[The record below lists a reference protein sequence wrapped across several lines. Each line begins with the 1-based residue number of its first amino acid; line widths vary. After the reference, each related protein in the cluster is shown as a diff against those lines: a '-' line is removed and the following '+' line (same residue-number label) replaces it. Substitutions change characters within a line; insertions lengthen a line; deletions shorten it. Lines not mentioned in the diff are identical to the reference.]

1 MLQGKFVHLHVH
13 SEFSL
18 LDGANR
24 IKDLPVRAK
33 ELGMNAMAITD
44 HGAMFG
50 AIDFYKACKANDIKP
65 IIGCEVYVAPRN
77 RKDKD
82 PNLDARY
89 SHLILLAKDN
99 QGYKNLATLVSL
111 GYTEG
116 FYYKPRIDHE
126 IIEKYHEGI
135 ICLSACLAGE
145 VNQAILA
152 NDMEKAKEVAL
163 WYKSIFGE
171 DYYLEIQN
179 NGIKEQVLAN
189 QKLIQLARELD
200 IPLVA
205 TNDAHYLKREDAYNH
220 EVLLC
225 IQTGKRMTDE
235 DRMKFDTDE
244 LYVKSPEEM
253 SDYFKNV
260 PDAIENTVKIAEKC
274 NVEFEFGHTI
284 LPNYDVPQEFATHY
298 DYLEKL
304 TYDGLKNRYGEN
316 PSKEILERT
325 EYELSVIKKM
335 GYVDYFL
342 IVWDYIHYAKTHNIP
357 VGPGRG
363 SGAGS
368 IVAYSI
374 EITDIDPIQ
383 YNLIFERFLNPER
396 ISMPDFDVDFCYE
409 KRDKVIEYVEQK
421 YGKDHVSQIITFG
434 TMSARMVIRDVARV
448 LDMPYAEADKLAK
461 MIPNEIHIT
470 IKKAMEQNKELKELY
485 DTDEEIKKMLNIAM
499 ALEGMPRQASTHAC
513 GIVITKEPVVSYVP
527 LYVRDGAISTQYIM
541 TTLEE
546 LGLLKMDFLALEKL
560 NIISKV
566 SKKIKNFNIN
576 NIPLDDKK
584 TLKIFYDADT
594 DDIFQFE
601 SSYAKSV
608 LDKLK
613 ITSFNEL
620 TVSLALVRP
629 GANKQIDEYLKN
641 KKEGINLTGDLADI
655 LGATYGTIIYQE
667 QVMKIFEKVGG
678 YSLFEADD
686 IRVAISKKKE
696 DIINAQ
702 HDKFVSG
709 GIKNGYSK
717 EFVEKLFNKIKEFG
731 GYGFN
736 KSHSVAYA
744 LVSYQMAY
752 LKANYPKEFM
762 FYLLEN
768 NKDISKCEKILSSL
782 KNSGYK
788 LLKPN
793 INYSIDKY
801 AEKNGYILLPL
812 NIIRGLNDDII
823 SKIIRVRENGFND
836 IFDFFV
842 KTNSFLNNE
851 TYLILIKSGALDIF
865 KINKQTMIKNIDVI
879 LNYASIYSDGLGK
892 PILIKY
898 PEYDEATLREFE
910 VLSYGMYITN
920 HPCSKYKDVIK
931 VENIKNYLF
940 KNINMVLLIKNIRTI
955 KDKKGGEMA
964 FLECEDETG
973 KVNLTMFS
981 SLYAKNNDLKVNE
994 LIRVNV
1000 KVSKRFDKLNVLVN
1014 NIKRK

>member
-1 MLQGKFVHLHVH
+1 MKEKKLIPLKITT
-13 SEFSL
+13 EYSL
-18 LDGANR
+18 LKSL
-24 IKDLPVRAK
+24 IKLPDLISFLNENNIK
-33 ELGMNAMAITD
+33 ECAICD
-44 HGAMFG
+44 ENLNGFM
-50 AIDFYKACKANDIKP
+50 DFYLKCKENNIKP
-65 IIGCEVYVAPRN
+65 IIGLDTVYESMHIYVYAKNYLGYQELLKIDYLKDNMNLSYLENPNLLVIIPFKSIDIYEKLKYKDNVYIGFCNDIEKNNALLISDKIVYVDNVRCLYK
-77 RKDKD
+77 KDIPYLKYLKML
-82 PNLDARY
+82 N
-89 SHLILLAKDN
+89 DN
-99 QGYKNLATLVSL
+99 FVYNDNA
-111 GYTEG
+111 
-116 FYYKPRIDHE
+116 YYKT
-126 IIEKYHEGI
+126 
-135 ICLSACLAGE
+135 S
-145 VNQAILA
+145 
-152 NDMEKAKEVAL
+152 
-163 WYKSIFGE
+163 SFE
-171 DYYLEIQN
+171 DIQTTYEFSKQINLEIPFDKKYIPKFN
-179 NGIKEQVLAN
+179 NSDNNYEYLKKLCILGLNKRFNGKVSNKYKERILY
-189 QKLIQLARELD
+189 ELD
-200 IPLVA
+200 
-205 TNDAHYLKREDAYNH
+205 
-220 EVLLC
+220 
-225 IQTGKRMTDE
+225 
-235 DRMKFDTDE
+235 
-244 LYVKSPEEM
+244 
-253 SDYFKNV
+253 
-260 PDAIENTVKIAEKC
+260 
-274 NVEFEFGHTI
+274 
-284 LPNYDVPQEFATHY
+284 
-298 DYLEKL
+298 
-304 TYDGLKNRYGEN
+304 
-316 PSKEILERT
+316 
-325 EYELSVIKKM
+325 VINKM
-335 GYVDYFL
+335 GFVDYFL
-342 IVWDYIHYAKTHNIP
+342 IVYDYVLYAKKNDIF

-363 SGAGS
+363 SAAGS
-368 IVAYSI
+368 LVSYSLG
-374 EITDIDPIQ
+374 ITNIDPIK
-383 YNLIFERFLNPER
+383 YDLLFERFLNINR
-396 ISMPDFDVDFCYE
+396 KKMPDIDIDFE
-409 KRDKVIEYVEQK
+409 SDKRINMIEYVKNK
-421 YGKDHVSQIITFG
+421 YGFDKVAVGLTFNNYK
-434 TMSARMVIRDVARV
+434 AKLILRD
-448 LDMPYAEADKLAK
+448 LAK
-461 MIPNEIHIT
+461 LLKVDSNVFDKFIKNINSSLSLKENYQNEKV
-470 IKKAMEQNKELKELY
+470 KKYIEMYSELKNLY
-485 DTDEEIKKMLNIAM
+485 DISYH
-499 ALEGMPRQASTHAC
+499 LEGLKKNTSTHAAGVIISSEKLGKIIPISNEDGTLKT
-513 GIVITKEPVVSYVP
+513 GIEMPY
-527 LYVRDGAISTQYIM
+527 
-541 TTLEE
+541 LEKM
-546 LGLLKMDFLALEKL
+546 GLLKMDFLALEKL

-641 KKEGINLTGDLADI
+641 KKEGINLAGDLTDI
-655 LGATYGTIIYQE
+655 LGSTYGTIIYQE

-842 KTNSFLNNE
+842 KTNSFLNKE

-879 LNYASIYSDGLGK
+879 LNYASIYSEGLGK
-892 PILIKY
+892 PILTKY
-898 PEYDEATLREFE
+898 PEYDDTTLREFE
-910 VLSYGMYITN
+910 ILSYGMYITN

-940 KNINMVLLIKNIRTI
+940 KNINMVLLIKSIRTI

-994 LIRVNV
+994 LIIVNV

>member
-1 MLQGKFVHLHVH
+1 MKEKKLIPLKITT
-13 SEFSL
+13 EYSL
-18 LDGANR
+18 LKSL
-24 IKDLPVRAK
+24 IKLPDLISFLLENNIK
-33 ELGMNAMAITD
+33 ECAICD
-44 HGAMFG
+44 ENLNGFM
-50 AIDFYKACKANDIKP
+50 DFYLKCKENNIKP
-65 IIGCEVYVAPRN
+65 IIGLDTVYESMHIYVYAKNYLGYQELLKIDYLKDNMNLSYLENSNLLVIIPFKSIDIYEKLKYKDNVYIGFCNDIEKNNALLISDKIVYVDNVRCLFK
-77 RKDKD
+77 KDISYLKYLKML
-82 PNLDARY
+82 N
-89 SHLILLAKDN
+89 DN
-99 QGYKNLATLVSL
+99 FVYNDNA
-111 GYTEG
+111 
-116 FYYKPRIDHE
+116 YYKT
-126 IIEKYHEGI
+126 
-135 ICLSACLAGE
+135 S
-145 VNQAILA
+145 
-152 NDMEKAKEVAL
+152 
-163 WYKSIFGE
+163 SFE
-171 DYYLEIQN
+171 DIQTTYEFSKQINLEIPFDKKYIPKYN
-179 NGIKEQVLAN
+179 NSDNNYEYLKKLCILGLNKRFNGKVSNKYKERILY
-189 QKLIQLARELD
+189 ELD
-200 IPLVA
+200 
-205 TNDAHYLKREDAYNH
+205 
-220 EVLLC
+220 
-225 IQTGKRMTDE
+225 
-235 DRMKFDTDE
+235 
-244 LYVKSPEEM
+244 
-253 SDYFKNV
+253 
-260 PDAIENTVKIAEKC
+260 
-274 NVEFEFGHTI
+274 
-284 LPNYDVPQEFATHY
+284 
-298 DYLEKL
+298 
-304 TYDGLKNRYGEN
+304 
-316 PSKEILERT
+316 
-325 EYELSVIKKM
+325 VINKM
-335 GYVDYFL
+335 GFVDYFL
-342 IVWDYIHYAKTHNIP
+342 IVYDYVLYAKKNDIF

-363 SGAGS
+363 SAAGS
-368 IVAYSI
+368 LVSYSLG
-374 EITDIDPIQ
+374 ITNIDPIK
-383 YNLIFERFLNPER
+383 YDLLFERFLNINR
-396 ISMPDFDVDFCYE
+396 KKMPDIDIDFE
-409 KRDKVIEYVEQK
+409 SDKRINMIEYVKNK
-421 YGKDHVSQIITFG
+421 YGFDKVAVGLTFNNYK
-434 TMSARMVIRDVARV
+434 AKLILRD
-448 LDMPYAEADKLAK
+448 LAK
-461 MIPNEIHIT
+461 ILKVDSNVFDKFIKNINSSLSLKENYQNEKV
-470 IKKAMEQNKELKELY
+470 KKYIEMYSELKNLY
-485 DTDEEIKKMLNIAM
+485 DISYH
-499 ALEGMPRQASTHAC
+499 LEGLKKNTSTHAAGVIISSEKLGKIIPISNEDGTLKT
-513 GIVITKEPVVSYVP
+513 GIEMPY
-527 LYVRDGAISTQYIM
+527 
-541 TTLEE
+541 LEKM
-546 LGLLKMDFLALEKL
+546 GLLKMDFLALEKL

-655 LGATYGTIIYQE
+655 LGSTYGTIIYQE

-812 NIIRGLNDDII
+812 NIIRGLIDDII

-842 KTNSFLNNE
+842 KTNSFLNKE

-898 PEYDEATLREFE
+898 PEYDDTTLREFE
-910 VLSYGMYITN
+910 ILSYGMYITN

-940 KNINMVLLIKNIRTI
+940 KNINMVLLIKSIRTI

-981 SLYAKNNDLKVNE
+981 SLYAKNNDLKANE
-994 LIRVNV
+994 LIIVNV

>member
-1 MLQGKFVHLHVH
+1 MKEKKLIPLKITT
-13 SEFSL
+13 EYSL
-18 LDGANR
+18 LKSL
-24 IKDLPVRAK
+24 IKLPDLISFLNENNIK
-33 ELGMNAMAITD
+33 ECAICD
-44 HGAMFG
+44 ENLNGFM
-50 AIDFYKACKANDIKP
+50 DFYLKCKENNIKP
-65 IIGCEVYVAPRN
+65 IIGLDTVYESMHIYVYAKNYLGYQELLKIDYLKDNMNLSYLENSNLLVIIPFKSIDIYEKLKYKDNVYIGFCNDIEKNNALLISDKIVYVDNVRCLFK
-77 RKDKD
+77 KDISYLKYLKML
-82 PNLDARY
+82 N
-89 SHLILLAKDN
+89 DN
-99 QGYKNLATLVSL
+99 FVYNDNA
-111 GYTEG
+111 
-116 FYYKPRIDHE
+116 YYKT
-126 IIEKYHEGI
+126 
-135 ICLSACLAGE
+135 S
-145 VNQAILA
+145 
-152 NDMEKAKEVAL
+152 
-163 WYKSIFGE
+163 SFE
-171 DYYLEIQN
+171 DIQTTYEFSKQINLEIPFDKKYIPKYN
-179 NGIKEQVLAN
+179 NSDNNYEYLKKLCILGLNKRFNGKVSNKYKERILY
-189 QKLIQLARELD
+189 ELD
-200 IPLVA
+200 
-205 TNDAHYLKREDAYNH
+205 
-220 EVLLC
+220 
-225 IQTGKRMTDE
+225 
-235 DRMKFDTDE
+235 
-244 LYVKSPEEM
+244 
-253 SDYFKNV
+253 
-260 PDAIENTVKIAEKC
+260 
-274 NVEFEFGHTI
+274 
-284 LPNYDVPQEFATHY
+284 
-298 DYLEKL
+298 
-304 TYDGLKNRYGEN
+304 
-316 PSKEILERT
+316 
-325 EYELSVIKKM
+325 VINKM
-335 GYVDYFL
+335 GFVDYFL
-342 IVWDYIHYAKTHNIP
+342 IVYDYVLYAKKNDIF

-363 SGAGS
+363 SAAGS
-368 IVAYSI
+368 LVSYSLG
-374 EITDIDPIQ
+374 ITNIDPIK
-383 YNLIFERFLNPER
+383 YDLLFERFLNINR
-396 ISMPDFDVDFCYE
+396 KKMPDIDIDFE
-409 KRDKVIEYVEQK
+409 SDKRINMIEYVKNK
-421 YGKDHVSQIITFG
+421 YGFDKVAVGLTFNNYK
-434 TMSARMVIRDVARV
+434 AKLILRD
-448 LDMPYAEADKLAK
+448 LAK
-461 MIPNEIHIT
+461 LLKVDSNVFDKFIKNINSSLSLKENYQNEKV
-470 IKKAMEQNKELKELY
+470 KKYIEMYSELKNLY
-485 DTDEEIKKMLNIAM
+485 DISYH
-499 ALEGMPRQASTHAC
+499 LEGLKKNTSTHAAGVIISSEKLGKIIPISNEDGTLKT
-513 GIVITKEPVVSYVP
+513 GIEMPY
-527 LYVRDGAISTQYIM
+527 
-541 TTLEE
+541 LEKM
-546 LGLLKMDFLALEKL
+546 GLLKMDFLALEKL

-641 KKEGINLTGDLADI
+641 KKEGINLTGDLTHI
-655 LGATYGTIIYQE
+655 LGSTYGTIIYQE

-842 KTNSFLNNE
+842 KTNSFLNKE

-879 LNYASIYSDGLGK
+879 LNYASIYSEGLGK

-910 VLSYGMYITN
+910 ILSYGMYITN

-940 KNINMVLLIKNIRTI
+940 KNINMVLLIKSIRTI

-994 LIRVNV
+994 LIIVNV

>member
-1 MLQGKFVHLHVH
+1 MEEKKLIPLKITT
-13 SEFSL
+13 EYSL
-18 LDGANR
+18 LKSL
-24 IKDLPVRAK
+24 IKLPDLISFLLENNIK
-33 ELGMNAMAITD
+33 ECAICD
-44 HGAMFG
+44 ENLNGFM
-50 AIDFYKACKANDIKP
+50 DFYLKCKENNIKP
-65 IIGCEVYVAPRN
+65 IIGLDTVYESMHIYVYAKNYLGYQELLKIDYLKDNMNLSYLENSNLLVIIPFKSIDIYEKLKYKDNVYIGFCNDIEKNNALLISDKIVYVDNVRCLYKKDISYLKYLKMLNDNFVYNDNAYYKTSSFEDIQTTYEFSKQINLEIPFDKKYIPKFNNSDNNYEYLKKLCILGLNKRFN
-77 RKDKD
+77 RKVSNKYKE
-82 PNLDARY
+82 R
-89 SHLILLAKDN
+89 IL
-99 QGYKNLATLVSL
+99 Y
-111 GYTEG
+111 
-116 FYYKPRIDHE
+116 
-126 IIEKYHEGI
+126 
-135 ICLSACLAGE
+135 
-145 VNQAILA
+145 
-152 NDMEKAKEVAL
+152 
-163 WYKSIFGE
+163 
-171 DYYLEIQN
+171 
-179 NGIKEQVLAN
+179 
-189 QKLIQLARELD
+189 ELD
-200 IPLVA
+200 
-205 TNDAHYLKREDAYNH
+205 
-220 EVLLC
+220 
-225 IQTGKRMTDE
+225 
-235 DRMKFDTDE
+235 
-244 LYVKSPEEM
+244 
-253 SDYFKNV
+253 
-260 PDAIENTVKIAEKC
+260 
-274 NVEFEFGHTI
+274 
-284 LPNYDVPQEFATHY
+284 
-298 DYLEKL
+298 
-304 TYDGLKNRYGEN
+304 
-316 PSKEILERT
+316 
-325 EYELSVIKKM
+325 VINKM
-335 GYVDYFL
+335 GFVDYFL
-342 IVWDYIHYAKTHNIP
+342 IVYDYVLYAKKNDIF

-363 SGAGS
+363 SAAGS
-368 IVAYSI
+368 LVSYSLG
-374 EITDIDPIQ
+374 ITNIDPIK
-383 YNLIFERFLNPER
+383 YDLLFERFLNINR
-396 ISMPDFDVDFCYE
+396 KKMPDIDIDFE
-409 KRDKVIEYVEQK
+409 SDKRINMIEYVKNK
-421 YGKDHVSQIITFG
+421 YGFDKVAVGLTFNNYK
-434 TMSARMVIRDVARV
+434 AKLILRD
-448 LDMPYAEADKLAK
+448 LAK
-461 MIPNEIHIT
+461 ILKVDSNVFDKFIKNINSSLSLKENYQNEKV
-470 IKKAMEQNKELKELY
+470 KKYIEMYSELKNLY
-485 DTDEEIKKMLNIAM
+485 DISYH
-499 ALEGMPRQASTHAC
+499 LEGLKKNTSTHAAGVIISSEKLGKIIPISNEDGTLKT
-513 GIVITKEPVVSYVP
+513 GIEMPY
-527 LYVRDGAISTQYIM
+527 
-541 TTLEE
+541 LEKM
-546 LGLLKMDFLALEKL
+546 GLLKMDFLALEKL

-641 KKEGINLTGDLADI
+641 KKEGINLTGDLVEI

-702 HDKFVSG
+702 HDKFVFG

-717 EFVEKLFNKIKEFG
+717 EFIEKLFNKIKEFG

-892 PILIKY
+892 PILTKY
-898 PEYDEATLREFE
+898 PEYDDTTLREFE
-910 VLSYGMYITN
+910 ILSYGMYITN

-940 KNINMVLLIKNIRTI
+940 KNINMVLLIKSIRTI

>member
-1 MLQGKFVHLHVH
+1 MKEKKLIPLKITT
-13 SEFSL
+13 EYSL
-18 LDGANR
+18 LKSL
-24 IKDLPVRAK
+24 IKLPDLISFLNENNIK
-33 ELGMNAMAITD
+33 ECAICD
-44 HGAMFG
+44 ENLNGFM
-50 AIDFYKACKANDIKP
+50 DFYLKCKENNIKP
-65 IIGCEVYVAPRN
+65 IIGLDTVYESMHIYVYAKNYLGYQELLKIDYLKNNMNLSYLENSNLLVIIPFKSIDIYEKLKYKDNVYIGFCNDIEKNNALLISDKIVYVDNVRCLYK
-77 RKDKD
+77 KDITYLKYLKML
-82 PNLDARY
+82 N
-89 SHLILLAKDN
+89 DN
-99 QGYKNLATLVSL
+99 FVYNDNAYYKNSTLENIKTTYEFS
-111 GYTEG
+111 
-116 FYYKPRIDHE
+116 KQI
-126 IIEKYHEGI
+126 
-135 ICLSACLAGE
+135 
-145 VNQAILA
+145 N
-152 NDMEKAKEVAL
+152 
-163 WYKSIFGE
+163 
-171 DYYLEIQN
+171 LEIPFDKKYIPKFN
-179 NGIKEQVLAN
+179 NSDNNYEYLKKLCILGLNKRFNGKVSNKYKERILY
-189 QKLIQLARELD
+189 ELD
-200 IPLVA
+200 
-205 TNDAHYLKREDAYNH
+205 
-220 EVLLC
+220 
-225 IQTGKRMTDE
+225 
-235 DRMKFDTDE
+235 
-244 LYVKSPEEM
+244 
-253 SDYFKNV
+253 
-260 PDAIENTVKIAEKC
+260 
-274 NVEFEFGHTI
+274 
-284 LPNYDVPQEFATHY
+284 
-298 DYLEKL
+298 
-304 TYDGLKNRYGEN
+304 
-316 PSKEILERT
+316 
-325 EYELSVIKKM
+325 VINKM
-335 GYVDYFL
+335 GFVDYFL
-342 IVWDYIHYAKTHNIP
+342 IVYDYVLYAKKNAIF

-363 SGAGS
+363 SAAGS
-368 IVAYSI
+368 LVSYSLG
-374 EITDIDPIQ
+374 ITDIDPIK
-383 YNLIFERFLNPER
+383 YDLLFERFLNINR
-396 ISMPDFDVDFCYE
+396 KKMPDIDIDFE
-409 KRDKVIEYVEQK
+409 SDKRINMIEYVKNK
-421 YGKDHVSQIITFG
+421 YGFDKVAVGLTFNNYK
-434 TMSARMVIRDVARV
+434 AKLILRD
-448 LDMPYAEADKLAK
+448 LAK
-461 MIPNEIHIT
+461 LLKVDSNVFDKFIKNINSSLSLKENYQNEKV
-470 IKKAMEQNKELKELY
+470 KKYIEMYSELKNLY
-485 DTDEEIKKMLNIAM
+485 DISYH
-499 ALEGMPRQASTHAC
+499 LEGLKKNTSTHAAGVIISSEKLGKIIPISNEDGTLKT
-513 GIVITKEPVVSYVP
+513 GIEMPY
-527 LYVRDGAISTQYIM
+527 
-541 TTLEE
+541 LEKM
-546 LGLLKMDFLALEKL
+546 GLLKMDFLALEKL

-641 KKEGINLTGDLADI
+641 KKEGINLAGDLTDI
-655 LGATYGTIIYQE
+655 LGSTYGTIIYQE

-823 SKIIRVRENGFND
+823 SKIIRVRENGFDD

-892 PILIKY
+892 PILTKY
-898 PEYDEATLREFE
+898 PEYDDTTLREFE
-910 VLSYGMYITN
+910 ILSYGMYITN

-931 VENIKNYLF
+931 VEDIKNYLF
-940 KNINMVLLIKNIRTI
+940 KNVNMVLLIKNIRTI

-964 FLECEDETG
+964 FLEGEDETG

-981 SLYAKNNDLKVNE
+981 SLYAKNNDLKANE
-994 LIRVNV
+994 LIIVNV

>member
-1 MLQGKFVHLHVH
+1 MKEKKLIPLKITT
-13 SEFSL
+13 EYSL
-18 LDGANR
+18 LKSL
-24 IKDLPVRAK
+24 IKLPDLISFLNENNIK
-33 ELGMNAMAITD
+33 ECAICD
-44 HGAMFG
+44 ENLNGFM
-50 AIDFYKACKANDIKP
+50 DFYLKCKENNIKP
-65 IIGCEVYVAPRN
+65 IIGLDTVYESMHIYVYAKNYLGYQELLKIDYLKDNMNLSYLENSNLLVIIPFKSIDIYEKLKYKDNVYIGFCNDIEKNNALLICDKIVYVDNVRCLYK
-77 RKDKD
+77 KDIPYLKYLKML
-82 PNLDARY
+82 N
-89 SHLILLAKDN
+89 DN
-99 QGYKNLATLVSL
+99 FVYNDNA
-111 GYTEG
+111 
-116 FYYKPRIDHE
+116 YYKT
-126 IIEKYHEGI
+126 
-135 ICLSACLAGE
+135 S
-145 VNQAILA
+145 
-152 NDMEKAKEVAL
+152 
-163 WYKSIFGE
+163 SFE
-171 DYYLEIQN
+171 DIQTTNEFSKQINLEIPFDKKYIPKYN
-179 NGIKEQVLAN
+179 NSDNNYEYLKKLCILGLNKRFNGKVSNKYKERILY
-189 QKLIQLARELD
+189 ELD
-200 IPLVA
+200 
-205 TNDAHYLKREDAYNH
+205 
-220 EVLLC
+220 
-225 IQTGKRMTDE
+225 
-235 DRMKFDTDE
+235 
-244 LYVKSPEEM
+244 
-253 SDYFKNV
+253 
-260 PDAIENTVKIAEKC
+260 
-274 NVEFEFGHTI
+274 
-284 LPNYDVPQEFATHY
+284 
-298 DYLEKL
+298 
-304 TYDGLKNRYGEN
+304 
-316 PSKEILERT
+316 
-325 EYELSVIKKM
+325 VINKM
-335 GYVDYFL
+335 GFVDYFL
-342 IVWDYIHYAKTHNIP
+342 IVYDYVLYAKKNDIF

-363 SGAGS
+363 SAAGS
-368 IVAYSI
+368 LVSYSLG
-374 EITDIDPIQ
+374 ITNIDPIK
-383 YNLIFERFLNPER
+383 YDLLFERFLNINR
-396 ISMPDFDVDFCYE
+396 KKMPDIDIDFE
-409 KRDKVIEYVEQK
+409 SDKRINMIEYVKNK
-421 YGKDHVSQIITFG
+421 YGFDKVAVGLTFNNYK
-434 TMSARMVIRDVARV
+434 AKLILRD
-448 LDMPYAEADKLAK
+448 LAK
-461 MIPNEIHIT
+461 ILKVDSNVFDKFIKNINSSLSLKENYQNEKVKKYIEMYSELKNLYDISYHLEG
-470 IKKAMEQNKELKELY
+470 IKKN
-485 DTDEEIKKMLNIAM
+485 T
-499 ALEGMPRQASTHAC
+499 STHAAGVIISSEKLGKIIPISNEDGTLKT
-513 GIVITKEPVVSYVP
+513 GIEMPY
-527 LYVRDGAISTQYIM
+527 
-541 TTLEE
+541 LEKM
-546 LGLLKMDFLALEKL
+546 GLLKMDFLALEKL

-620 TVSLALVRP
+620 IVSLALVRP

-842 KTNSFLNNE
+842 KTNSFLNKE

-879 LNYASIYSDGLGK
+879 LNYASIYSEGLGK
-892 PILIKY
+892 PILTKY
-898 PEYDEATLREFE
+898 PEYDDTTLREFE
-910 VLSYGMYITN
+910 ILSYGMYITN

-940 KNINMVLLIKNIRTI
+940 KNINMVLLIKSIRTI

-994 LIRVNV
+994 LIIVNV

>member
-1 MLQGKFVHLHVH
+1 MKEKKLIPLKITT
-13 SEFSL
+13 EYSL
-18 LDGANR
+18 LKSL
-24 IKDLPVRAK
+24 IKLPDLISFLLENNIK
-33 ELGMNAMAITD
+33 ECAICD
-44 HGAMFG
+44 ENLNGFM
-50 AIDFYKACKANDIKP
+50 DFYLKCKENNIKP
-65 IIGCEVYVAPRN
+65 IIGLDTVYESMHIYVYAKNYLGYQELLKIDYLKDNMNLSYLENSNLLVIIPFKSIDIYEKLKYKDNIYIGFCNDIEKNNALLISDKIVYVDNVRCLFK
-77 RKDKD
+77 KDISYLKYLKML
-82 PNLDARY
+82 N
-89 SHLILLAKDN
+89 DN
-99 QGYKNLATLVSL
+99 FVYNDNA
-111 GYTEG
+111 
-116 FYYKPRIDHE
+116 YYKT
-126 IIEKYHEGI
+126 
-135 ICLSACLAGE
+135 S
-145 VNQAILA
+145 
-152 NDMEKAKEVAL
+152 
-163 WYKSIFGE
+163 SFE
-171 DYYLEIQN
+171 DIQTTYEFSKQINLEIPFDKKYIPKYN
-179 NGIKEQVLAN
+179 NSGNNYEYLKKLCILGLNKRFNGKVSNKYKERILY
-189 QKLIQLARELD
+189 ELD
-200 IPLVA
+200 
-205 TNDAHYLKREDAYNH
+205 
-220 EVLLC
+220 
-225 IQTGKRMTDE
+225 
-235 DRMKFDTDE
+235 
-244 LYVKSPEEM
+244 
-253 SDYFKNV
+253 
-260 PDAIENTVKIAEKC
+260 
-274 NVEFEFGHTI
+274 
-284 LPNYDVPQEFATHY
+284 
-298 DYLEKL
+298 
-304 TYDGLKNRYGEN
+304 
-316 PSKEILERT
+316 
-325 EYELSVIKKM
+325 VINKM
-335 GYVDYFL
+335 GFVDYFL
-342 IVWDYIHYAKTHNIP
+342 IVYDYVLYAKKNDIF

-363 SGAGS
+363 SAAGS
-368 IVAYSI
+368 LVSYSLG
-374 EITDIDPIQ
+374 ITNIDPIK
-383 YNLIFERFLNPER
+383 YDLLFERFLNINR
-396 ISMPDFDVDFCYE
+396 KKMPDIDIDFE
-409 KRDKVIEYVEQK
+409 SDKRINMIEYVKNK
-421 YGKDHVSQIITFG
+421 YGFDKVAVGLTFNNYK
-434 TMSARMVIRDVARV
+434 AKLILRD
-448 LDMPYAEADKLAK
+448 LAK
-461 MIPNEIHIT
+461 ILKVDSNVFDKFIKNINSSLSLKENYQNEKV
-470 IKKAMEQNKELKELY
+470 KKYIEMYSELKNLY
-485 DTDEEIKKMLNIAM
+485 DISYH
-499 ALEGMPRQASTHAC
+499 LEGLKKNASTHAAGVIISSEKLGKIIPISNEDGTLKT
-513 GIVITKEPVVSYVP
+513 GIEMPY
-527 LYVRDGAISTQYIM
+527 
-541 TTLEE
+541 LEKM
-546 LGLLKMDFLALEKL
+546 GLLKMDFLALEKL

-620 TVSLALVRP
+620 IVSLALVRP

-655 LGATYGTIIYQE
+655 LGSTYGTIIYQE

-709 GIKNGYSK
+709 GIKNGYTK
-717 EFVEKLFNKIKEFG
+717 EFLEKLFNKIKEFG

-793 INYSIDKY
+793 IHYSIDKY

-842 KTNSFLNNE
+842 KTNSFLNKE

-910 VLSYGMYITN
+910 ILSYGMYITN

-940 KNINMVLLIKNIRTI
+940 KNINMVLLIKSIRTI

-981 SLYAKNNDLKVNE
+981 SLYAKNNDLKANE
-994 LIRVNV
+994 LIIVNV

>member
-1 MLQGKFVHLHVH
+1 MKEKKLIPLKITT
-13 SEFSL
+13 EYSL
-18 LDGANR
+18 LKSL
-24 IKDLPVRAK
+24 IKLPDLISFLNENNIK
-33 ELGMNAMAITD
+33 ECAICD
-44 HGAMFG
+44 ENLNGFM
-50 AIDFYKACKANDIKP
+50 DFYLKCKENNIKP
-65 IIGCEVYVAPRN
+65 IIGLDTVYESMHIYVYAKNYLGYQELLKIDYLKDNMNLSYLENPNLLVIIPFKSIDIYEKLKYKDNVYIGFCNDIEKNNALLISDKIVYVDNVRCLYK
-77 RKDKD
+77 KDIPYLKYLKML
-82 PNLDARY
+82 N
-89 SHLILLAKDN
+89 DN
-99 QGYKNLATLVSL
+99 FVYNDNA
-111 GYTEG
+111 
-116 FYYKPRIDHE
+116 YYKT
-126 IIEKYHEGI
+126 
-135 ICLSACLAGE
+135 S
-145 VNQAILA
+145 
-152 NDMEKAKEVAL
+152 
-163 WYKSIFGE
+163 SFE
-171 DYYLEIQN
+171 DIQTTYEFSKQINLEIPFDKKYIPKYN
-179 NGIKEQVLAN
+179 NSDNNYEYLKKLCILGLNKRFNGKVSNKYKERILY
-189 QKLIQLARELD
+189 ELD
-200 IPLVA
+200 
-205 TNDAHYLKREDAYNH
+205 
-220 EVLLC
+220 
-225 IQTGKRMTDE
+225 
-235 DRMKFDTDE
+235 
-244 LYVKSPEEM
+244 
-253 SDYFKNV
+253 
-260 PDAIENTVKIAEKC
+260 
-274 NVEFEFGHTI
+274 
-284 LPNYDVPQEFATHY
+284 
-298 DYLEKL
+298 
-304 TYDGLKNRYGEN
+304 
-316 PSKEILERT
+316 
-325 EYELSVIKKM
+325 VINKM
-335 GYVDYFL
+335 GFVDYFL
-342 IVWDYIHYAKTHNIP
+342 IVYDYVLYAKKNDIF

-363 SGAGS
+363 SAAGS
-368 IVAYSI
+368 LVSYSLG
-374 EITDIDPIQ
+374 ITNIDPIK
-383 YNLIFERFLNPER
+383 YDLLFERFLNINR
-396 ISMPDFDVDFCYE
+396 KKMPDIDIDFE
-409 KRDKVIEYVEQK
+409 SDKRINMIEYVKNK
-421 YGKDHVSQIITFG
+421 YGFDKVAVGLTFNNYK
-434 TMSARMVIRDVARV
+434 AKLILRD
-448 LDMPYAEADKLAK
+448 LAK
-461 MIPNEIHIT
+461 LLKVDSNVFDKFIKNINSSLSLKENYQNEKV
-470 IKKAMEQNKELKELY
+470 KKYIEMYSELKNLY
-485 DTDEEIKKMLNIAM
+485 DISYH
-499 ALEGMPRQASTHAC
+499 LEGLKKNTSTHAAGVIISSEKLGKIIPISNEDGTLKT
-513 GIVITKEPVVSYVP
+513 GIEMPY
-527 LYVRDGAISTQYIM
+527 
-541 TTLEE
+541 LEKM
-546 LGLLKMDFLALEKL
+546 GLLKMDFLALEKL

-641 KKEGINLTGDLADI
+641 KKEGINLAGDLTDI
-655 LGATYGTIIYQE
+655 LGSTYGTIIYQE

-793 INYSIDKY
+793 INYSMDKY

-842 KTNSFLNNE
+842 KTNSFLNKE

-898 PEYDEATLREFE
+898 PEYDDTTLREFE

-940 KNINMVLLIKNIRTI
+940 KNVNMVLLIKNIRTI

>member
-1 MLQGKFVHLHVH
+1 MKEKKLIPLKITT
-13 SEFSL
+13 EYSL
-18 LDGANR
+18 LKSL
-24 IKDLPVRAK
+24 IKLPDLISFLNENNIK
-33 ELGMNAMAITD
+33 ECAICD
-44 HGAMFG
+44 ENLNGFM
-50 AIDFYKACKANDIKP
+50 DFYLKCKENNIKP
-65 IIGCEVYVAPRN
+65 IIGLDTVYESMHIYAYAKNYFGYQQLLKIDYLKDNMNLSYLENPNLLVIIPFKSIDIYEKLKYKDNVYIGFCNDIEKNNALLISDKIVYVDNVRCLFK
-77 RKDKD
+77 KDISYLKYLKML
-82 PNLDARY
+82 N
-89 SHLILLAKDN
+89 DN
-99 QGYKNLATLVSL
+99 FVYNDNA
-111 GYTEG
+111 
-116 FYYKPRIDHE
+116 YYKT
-126 IIEKYHEGI
+126 
-135 ICLSACLAGE
+135 S
-145 VNQAILA
+145 
-152 NDMEKAKEVAL
+152 
-163 WYKSIFGE
+163 SFE
-171 DYYLEIQN
+171 DIQTTYEFSKQINLEIPFDKKYIPKYN
-179 NGIKEQVLAN
+179 NSDNNYEYLKKLCILGLNKRFNGKVSNKYKERILY
-189 QKLIQLARELD
+189 ELD
-200 IPLVA
+200 
-205 TNDAHYLKREDAYNH
+205 
-220 EVLLC
+220 
-225 IQTGKRMTDE
+225 
-235 DRMKFDTDE
+235 
-244 LYVKSPEEM
+244 
-253 SDYFKNV
+253 
-260 PDAIENTVKIAEKC
+260 
-274 NVEFEFGHTI
+274 
-284 LPNYDVPQEFATHY
+284 
-298 DYLEKL
+298 
-304 TYDGLKNRYGEN
+304 
-316 PSKEILERT
+316 
-325 EYELSVIKKM
+325 VINKM
-335 GYVDYFL
+335 GFVDYFL
-342 IVWDYIHYAKTHNIP
+342 IVYDYVLYAKKNDIF

-363 SGAGS
+363 SAAGS
-368 IVAYSI
+368 LVSYSLG
-374 EITDIDPIQ
+374 ITNIDPIK
-383 YNLIFERFLNPER
+383 YGLLFERFLNINR
-396 ISMPDFDVDFCYE
+396 KKMPDIDIDFE
-409 KRDKVIEYVEQK
+409 SDKRINMIEYVKNK
-421 YGKDHVSQIITFG
+421 YGFDKVAVGLTFNNYK
-434 TMSARMVIRDVARV
+434 AKLILRD
-448 LDMPYAEADKLAK
+448 LAK
-461 MIPNEIHIT
+461 LLKVDSNVFDKFIKNINSSLSLKENYQNEKV
-470 IKKAMEQNKELKELY
+470 KKYIEMYSELKNLY
-485 DTDEEIKKMLNIAM
+485 DISYH
-499 ALEGMPRQASTHAC
+499 LEGLKKNTSTHAAGVIISSEKLGKIIPISNEDGTLKT
-513 GIVITKEPVVSYVP
+513 GIEMPY
-527 LYVRDGAISTQYIM
+527 
-541 TTLEE
+541 LEKM
-546 LGLLKMDFLALEKL
+546 GLLKMDFLALEKL

-641 KKEGINLTGDLADI
+641 KKEGINLAGDLTDI
-655 LGATYGTIIYQE
+655 LGSTYGTIIYQE

-793 INYSIDKY
+793 INYSMDKY

-842 KTNSFLNNE
+842 KTNSFLNKE

-898 PEYDEATLREFE
+898 PEYDDTTLREFE

-940 KNINMVLLIKNIRTI
+940 KNVNMVLLIKNIRTI

>member
-1 MLQGKFVHLHVH
+1 MKEKKLIPLKITT
-13 SEFSL
+13 EYSL
-18 LDGANR
+18 LKSL
-24 IKDLPVRAK
+24 IKLPDLISFLNENNIK
-33 ELGMNAMAITD
+33 ECAICD
-44 HGAMFG
+44 ENLNGFM
-50 AIDFYKACKANDIKP
+50 DFYLKCKENNIKP
-65 IIGCEVYVAPRN
+65 IIGLDTVYESMHIYAYAKNYFGYQQLLKIDYLKNNMKLSYLENSNLLVIIPFKSIDIYEKLKYKDNVYIGFCNDIEKNNALLISDKIVYVDNVRCLYK
-77 RKDKD
+77 KDIPYLKYLKML
-82 PNLDARY
+82 N
-89 SHLILLAKDN
+89 DN
-99 QGYKNLATLVSL
+99 FVYNDNA
-111 GYTEG
+111 
-116 FYYKPRIDHE
+116 YYKT
-126 IIEKYHEGI
+126 
-135 ICLSACLAGE
+135 S
-145 VNQAILA
+145 
-152 NDMEKAKEVAL
+152 
-163 WYKSIFGE
+163 SFE
-171 DYYLEIQN
+171 DIQTTYEFSKQINLEIPFDKKYIPKFN
-179 NGIKEQVLAN
+179 NSDNNYEYLKKLCILGLNKRFNGKVSNKYKERILY
-189 QKLIQLARELD
+189 ELD
-200 IPLVA
+200 
-205 TNDAHYLKREDAYNH
+205 
-220 EVLLC
+220 
-225 IQTGKRMTDE
+225 
-235 DRMKFDTDE
+235 
-244 LYVKSPEEM
+244 
-253 SDYFKNV
+253 
-260 PDAIENTVKIAEKC
+260 
-274 NVEFEFGHTI
+274 
-284 LPNYDVPQEFATHY
+284 
-298 DYLEKL
+298 
-304 TYDGLKNRYGEN
+304 
-316 PSKEILERT
+316 
-325 EYELSVIKKM
+325 VINKM
-335 GYVDYFL
+335 GFVDYFL
-342 IVWDYIHYAKTHNIP
+342 IVYDYVLYAKKNDIF

-363 SGAGS
+363 SAAGS
-368 IVAYSI
+368 LVSYSLG
-374 EITDIDPIQ
+374 ITNIDPIK
-383 YNLIFERFLNPER
+383 YGLLFERFLNINR
-396 ISMPDFDVDFCYE
+396 KKMPDIDIDFE
-409 KRDKVIEYVEQK
+409 SDKRINMIEYVKNK
-421 YGKDHVSQIITFG
+421 YGFDKVAVGLTFNNYK
-434 TMSARMVIRDVARV
+434 AKLILRD
-448 LDMPYAEADKLAK
+448 LAK
-461 MIPNEIHIT
+461 LLKVDSNVFDKFIKNINSSLSLKENYQNEKV
-470 IKKAMEQNKELKELY
+470 KKYIEMYSELKNLY
-485 DTDEEIKKMLNIAM
+485 DISYH
-499 ALEGMPRQASTHAC
+499 LEGLKKNTSTHAAGVIISSEKLGKIIPISNEDGTLKT
-513 GIVITKEPVVSYVP
+513 GIEMPY
-527 LYVRDGAISTQYIM
+527 
-541 TTLEE
+541 LEKM
-546 LGLLKMDFLALEKL
+546 GLLKMDFLALEKL

-641 KKEGINLTGDLADI
+641 KKEGINLAGDLTDI
-655 LGATYGTIIYQE
+655 LGSTYGTIIYQE

-823 SKIIRVRENGFND
+823 SKIIRVRENGFDD

-842 KTNSFLNNE
+842 KTNSFLNKE

-898 PEYDEATLREFE
+898 PEYDEVTLREFE
-910 VLSYGMYITN
+910 ILSYGMYITN

-940 KNINMVLLIKNIRTI
+940 KNINMVLLIKSIRTI

>member
-1 MLQGKFVHLHVH
+1 MKEKKLIPLKITT
-13 SEFSL
+13 EYSL
-18 LDGANR
+18 LKSL
-24 IKDLPVRAK
+24 IKLPDLISFLLENNIK
-33 ELGMNAMAITD
+33 ECAICD
-44 HGAMFG
+44 ENLNGFM
-50 AIDFYKACKANDIKP
+50 DFYLKCKENNIKP
-65 IIGCEVYVAPRN
+65 IIGLDTVYESMHIYVYAKNYLGYQELLKIDYLKDNMNLSYLENSNLLVIIPFKSIDIYEKLKYKDNVYIGFCNDIEKNNALLISDKIVYVDNVRCLFK
-77 RKDKD
+77 KDISYLKYLKML
-82 PNLDARY
+82 N
-89 SHLILLAKDN
+89 DN
-99 QGYKNLATLVSL
+99 FVYNDNA
-111 GYTEG
+111 
-116 FYYKPRIDHE
+116 YYKT
-126 IIEKYHEGI
+126 
-135 ICLSACLAGE
+135 S
-145 VNQAILA
+145 
-152 NDMEKAKEVAL
+152 
-163 WYKSIFGE
+163 SFE
-171 DYYLEIQN
+171 DIQTTYEFSKQINLEIPFDKKYIPKYN
-179 NGIKEQVLAN
+179 NSDNNYEYLKKLCILGLNKRFNGKVSNKYKERILY
-189 QKLIQLARELD
+189 ELD
-200 IPLVA
+200 
-205 TNDAHYLKREDAYNH
+205 
-220 EVLLC
+220 
-225 IQTGKRMTDE
+225 
-235 DRMKFDTDE
+235 
-244 LYVKSPEEM
+244 
-253 SDYFKNV
+253 
-260 PDAIENTVKIAEKC
+260 
-274 NVEFEFGHTI
+274 
-284 LPNYDVPQEFATHY
+284 
-298 DYLEKL
+298 
-304 TYDGLKNRYGEN
+304 
-316 PSKEILERT
+316 
-325 EYELSVIKKM
+325 VINKM
-335 GYVDYFL
+335 GFVDYFL
-342 IVWDYIHYAKTHNIP
+342 IVYDYVLYAKKNDIF

-363 SGAGS
+363 SAAGS
-368 IVAYSI
+368 LVSYSLG
-374 EITDIDPIQ
+374 ITNIDPIK
-383 YNLIFERFLNPER
+383 YDLLFERFLNINR
-396 ISMPDFDVDFCYE
+396 KKMPDIDIDFE
-409 KRDKVIEYVEQK
+409 SDKRINMIEYVKNK
-421 YGKDHVSQIITFG
+421 YGFDKVAVGLTFNNYK
-434 TMSARMVIRDVARV
+434 AKLILRD
-448 LDMPYAEADKLAK
+448 LAK
-461 MIPNEIHIT
+461 LLKVDSNVFDKFIKNINSSLSLKENYQNEKV
-470 IKKAMEQNKELKELY
+470 KKYIEMYSELKNLY
-485 DTDEEIKKMLNIAM
+485 DISYH
-499 ALEGMPRQASTHAC
+499 LEGLKKNTSTHAAGVIISSEKLGKIIPISNEDGTLKT
-513 GIVITKEPVVSYVP
+513 GIEMPY
-527 LYVRDGAISTQYIM
+527 
-541 TTLEE
+541 LEKI
-546 LGLLKMDFLALEKL
+546 GLLKMDFLALEKL

-655 LGATYGTIIYQE
+655 LGSTYGTIIYQE

-717 EFVEKLFNKIKEFG
+717 EFLEKLFNKIKEFG

-842 KTNSFLNNE
+842 KTNSFLNKE

-898 PEYDEATLREFE
+898 PEYDDTTLREFE
-910 VLSYGMYITN
+910 ILSYGMYITN

-940 KNINMVLLIKNIRTI
+940 KNINMVLLIKSIRTI

-981 SLYAKNNDLKVNE
+981 SLYAKNNDLKANE
-994 LIRVNV
+994 LIIVNV

>member
-1 MLQGKFVHLHVH
+1 MKEKKLIPLKITT
-13 SEFSL
+13 EYSL
-18 LDGANR
+18 LKSL
-24 IKDLPVRAK
+24 IKLPDLISFLNENNIK
-33 ELGMNAMAITD
+33 ECAICD
-44 HGAMFG
+44 ENLNGFM
-50 AIDFYKACKANDIKP
+50 DFYLKCKENNIKP
-65 IIGCEVYVAPRN
+65 IIGLDTVFESMHIYVYAKNYFGYQELLKIDYLKDNMNLSYLENSNLLVIIPFKSIDIYEKLKYKDNVYIGFCNDIEKNNALLISDKIVYVDNVRCLYK
-77 RKDKD
+77 KDISYLKYLKML
-82 PNLDARY
+82 N
-89 SHLILLAKDN
+89 DN
-99 QGYKNLATLVSL
+99 FVYNDNA
-111 GYTEG
+111 
-116 FYYKPRIDHE
+116 YYKA
-126 IIEKYHEGI
+126 
-135 ICLSACLAGE
+135 S
-145 VNQAILA
+145 
-152 NDMEKAKEVAL
+152 
-163 WYKSIFGE
+163 SFE
-171 DYYLEIQN
+171 DIQTTYEFSKQINLEIPFDKKYIPKYN
-179 NGIKEQVLAN
+179 NSDNNYEYLKKLCILGLNKRFNGKVSNKYKERILY
-189 QKLIQLARELD
+189 ELD
-200 IPLVA
+200 
-205 TNDAHYLKREDAYNH
+205 
-220 EVLLC
+220 
-225 IQTGKRMTDE
+225 
-235 DRMKFDTDE
+235 
-244 LYVKSPEEM
+244 
-253 SDYFKNV
+253 
-260 PDAIENTVKIAEKC
+260 
-274 NVEFEFGHTI
+274 
-284 LPNYDVPQEFATHY
+284 
-298 DYLEKL
+298 
-304 TYDGLKNRYGEN
+304 
-316 PSKEILERT
+316 
-325 EYELSVIKKM
+325 VINKM
-335 GYVDYFL
+335 GFVDYFL
-342 IVWDYIHYAKTHNIP
+342 IVYDYVLYAKKNDIF

-363 SGAGS
+363 SAAGS
-368 IVAYSI
+368 LVSYSLG
-374 EITDIDPIQ
+374 ITNIDPIK
-383 YNLIFERFLNPER
+383 YDLLFERFLNINR
-396 ISMPDFDVDFCYE
+396 KKMPDIDIDFE
-409 KRDKVIEYVEQK
+409 SDKRINMIEYVKNK
-421 YGKDHVSQIITFG
+421 YGFDKVAVGLTFNNYK
-434 TMSARMVIRDVARV
+434 AKLILRD
-448 LDMPYAEADKLAK
+448 LAK
-461 MIPNEIHIT
+461 LLKVDSNVFDKFIKNINSSLSLKENYQNEKV
-470 IKKAMEQNKELKELY
+470 KKYIEMYSELKNLY
-485 DTDEEIKKMLNIAM
+485 DISYH
-499 ALEGMPRQASTHAC
+499 LEGLKKNTSTHAAGVIISSEKLGKIIPISNEDGTLKT
-513 GIVITKEPVVSYVP
+513 GIEMPY
-527 LYVRDGAISTQYIM
+527 
-541 TTLEE
+541 LEKM
-546 LGLLKMDFLALEKL
+546 GLLKMDFLALEKL

-768 NKDISKCEKILSSL
+768 NKDISKCEKMLSSL

-823 SKIIRVRENGFND
+823 NKIIRVRGNGFND

-892 PILIKY
+892 PILTKY
-898 PEYDEATLREFE
+898 PEYDDTTLREFE
-910 VLSYGMYITN
+910 ILSYGMYITN

-940 KNINMVLLIKNIRTI
+940 KNVNMVLLIKSIRTI

-994 LIRVNV
+994 LIIVNV

>member
-1 MLQGKFVHLHVH
+1 MKEKKLIPLKITT
-13 SEFSL
+13 EYSL
-18 LDGANR
+18 LKSL
-24 IKDLPVRAK
+24 IKLPDLISFLLENNIK
-33 ELGMNAMAITD
+33 ECAICD
-44 HGAMFG
+44 ENLNGFM
-50 AIDFYKACKANDIKP
+50 DFYLKCKENNIKP
-65 IIGCEVYVAPRN
+65 IIGLDTVYESMHIYVYAKNYLGYQELLKIDYLKDNMNLSYLENSNLLVIIPFKSIDIYEKLKYKDNVYIGFCNDIEKNNALLISDKIVYVDNVRCLFK
-77 RKDKD
+77 KDISYLKYLKML
-82 PNLDARY
+82 N
-89 SHLILLAKDN
+89 DN
-99 QGYKNLATLVSL
+99 FVYNDNA
-111 GYTEG
+111 
-116 FYYKPRIDHE
+116 YYKT
-126 IIEKYHEGI
+126 
-135 ICLSACLAGE
+135 S
-145 VNQAILA
+145 
-152 NDMEKAKEVAL
+152 
-163 WYKSIFGE
+163 SFE
-171 DYYLEIQN
+171 DIQTTYEFSKQINLEIPFDKKYIPKYN
-179 NGIKEQVLAN
+179 NSDNNYEYLKKLCILGLNKRFNGKVSNKYKERILY
-189 QKLIQLARELD
+189 ELD
-200 IPLVA
+200 
-205 TNDAHYLKREDAYNH
+205 
-220 EVLLC
+220 
-225 IQTGKRMTDE
+225 
-235 DRMKFDTDE
+235 
-244 LYVKSPEEM
+244 
-253 SDYFKNV
+253 
-260 PDAIENTVKIAEKC
+260 
-274 NVEFEFGHTI
+274 
-284 LPNYDVPQEFATHY
+284 
-298 DYLEKL
+298 
-304 TYDGLKNRYGEN
+304 
-316 PSKEILERT
+316 
-325 EYELSVIKKM
+325 VINKM
-335 GYVDYFL
+335 GFVDYFL
-342 IVWDYIHYAKTHNIP
+342 IVYDYVLYAKKNDIF

-363 SGAGS
+363 SAAGS
-368 IVAYSI
+368 LVSYSLG
-374 EITDIDPIQ
+374 ITNIDPIK
-383 YNLIFERFLNPER
+383 YDLLFERFLNINR
-396 ISMPDFDVDFCYE
+396 KKMPDIDIDFE
-409 KRDKVIEYVEQK
+409 SDKRINMIEYVKNK
-421 YGKDHVSQIITFG
+421 YGFDKVAVGLTFNNYK
-434 TMSARMVIRDVARV
+434 AKLILRD
-448 LDMPYAEADKLAK
+448 LAK
-461 MIPNEIHIT
+461 ILKVDSNVFDKFIKNINSSLSLKENYQNEKV
-470 IKKAMEQNKELKELY
+470 KKYIEMYSELKNLY
-485 DTDEEIKKMLNIAM
+485 DISYH
-499 ALEGMPRQASTHAC
+499 LEGLKKNTSTHAAGVIISSEKLGKIIPISNEDGTLKT
-513 GIVITKEPVVSYVP
+513 GIEMPY
-527 LYVRDGAISTQYIM
+527 
-541 TTLEE
+541 LEKM
-546 LGLLKMDFLALEKL
+546 GLLKMDFLALEKL

-620 TVSLALVRP
+620 IVSLALVRP

-641 KKEGINLTGDLADI
+641 KKEGINLTGDLTDI
-655 LGATYGTIIYQE
+655 LGSTYGTIIYQE

-709 GIKNGYSK
+709 GIKNGYTK
-717 EFVEKLFNKIKEFG
+717 EFLEKLFNKIKEFG

-842 KTNSFLNNE
+842 KTNSFLNKE

-910 VLSYGMYITN
+910 ILSYGMYITN

-940 KNINMVLLIKNIRTI
+940 KNINMVLLIKSIRTI

-981 SLYAKNNDLKVNE
+981 SLYAKNNDLKANE
-994 LIRVNV
+994 LIIVNV

>member
-1 MLQGKFVHLHVH
+1 MKEKKLIPLKITT
-13 SEFSL
+13 EYSL
-18 LDGANR
+18 LKSL
-24 IKDLPVRAK
+24 IKLPDLISFLLENNIK
-33 ELGMNAMAITD
+33 ECAICD
-44 HGAMFG
+44 ENLNGFM
-50 AIDFYKACKANDIKP
+50 DFYLKCKENNIKP
-65 IIGCEVYVAPRN
+65 IIGLDTVYESMHIYVYAKNYLGYQELLKIDYLKDNMNLSYLENSNLLVIIPFKSIDIYEKLKYKDNVYIGFCNDIEKNNALLISDKIVYVDNVRCLFK
-77 RKDKD
+77 KDISYLKYLKML
-82 PNLDARY
+82 N
-89 SHLILLAKDN
+89 DN
-99 QGYKNLATLVSL
+99 FVYNDNA
-111 GYTEG
+111 
-116 FYYKPRIDHE
+116 YYKT
-126 IIEKYHEGI
+126 
-135 ICLSACLAGE
+135 S
-145 VNQAILA
+145 
-152 NDMEKAKEVAL
+152 
-163 WYKSIFGE
+163 SFE
-171 DYYLEIQN
+171 DIQTTYEFSKQINLEIPFDKKYIPKFN
-179 NGIKEQVLAN
+179 NSDNNYEYLKKLCILGLNKRFNGKVSNKYKERILY
-189 QKLIQLARELD
+189 ELD
-200 IPLVA
+200 
-205 TNDAHYLKREDAYNH
+205 
-220 EVLLC
+220 
-225 IQTGKRMTDE
+225 
-235 DRMKFDTDE
+235 
-244 LYVKSPEEM
+244 
-253 SDYFKNV
+253 
-260 PDAIENTVKIAEKC
+260 
-274 NVEFEFGHTI
+274 
-284 LPNYDVPQEFATHY
+284 
-298 DYLEKL
+298 
-304 TYDGLKNRYGEN
+304 
-316 PSKEILERT
+316 
-325 EYELSVIKKM
+325 VINKM
-335 GYVDYFL
+335 GFVDYFL
-342 IVWDYIHYAKTHNIP
+342 IVYDYVLYAKKNDIF

-363 SGAGS
+363 SAAGS
-368 IVAYSI
+368 LVSYSLG
-374 EITDIDPIQ
+374 ITNIDPIK
-383 YNLIFERFLNPER
+383 YDLLFERFLNINR
-396 ISMPDFDVDFCYE
+396 KKMPDIDIDFE
-409 KRDKVIEYVEQK
+409 SDKRINMIEYVKNK
-421 YGKDHVSQIITFG
+421 YGFDKVAVGLTFNNYK
-434 TMSARMVIRDVARV
+434 AKLILRD
-448 LDMPYAEADKLAK
+448 LAK
-461 MIPNEIHIT
+461 ILKVDSNVFDKFIKNINSSLSLKENYQNEKV
-470 IKKAMEQNKELKELY
+470 KKYIEMYSELKNLY
-485 DTDEEIKKMLNIAM
+485 DISYH
-499 ALEGMPRQASTHAC
+499 LEGLKKNTSTHAAGVIISSEKLGKIIPISNEDGTLKT
-513 GIVITKEPVVSYVP
+513 GIEMPY
-527 LYVRDGAISTQYIM
+527 
-541 TTLEE
+541 LEKM
-546 LGLLKMDFLALEKL
+546 GLLKMDFLALEKL

-655 LGATYGTIIYQE
+655 LGSTYGTIIYQE

-842 KTNSFLNNE
+842 KTNSFLNKE

-910 VLSYGMYITN
+910 ILSYGMYITN

-940 KNINMVLLIKNIRTI
+940 KNINMVLLIKSIRTI

-994 LIRVNV
+994 LIIVNV

>member
-1 MLQGKFVHLHVH
+1 MKEKKLIPLKITT
-13 SEFSL
+13 EYSL
-18 LDGANR
+18 LKSL
-24 IKDLPVRAK
+24 IKLPDLISFLNENNIK
-33 ELGMNAMAITD
+33 ECAICD
-44 HGAMFG
+44 ENLNGFM
-50 AIDFYKACKANDIKP
+50 DFYLKCKENNIKP
-65 IIGCEVYVAPRN
+65 IIGLDTVYESMHIYVYAKNYLGYQELLKIDYLKDNMNLSYLENPNLLVIIPFKSIDIYEKLKYKDNVYIGFCNDIEKNNALLISDKIVYVDNVRCLFK
-77 RKDKD
+77 KDISYLKYLKML
-82 PNLDARY
+82 N
-89 SHLILLAKDN
+89 DN
-99 QGYKNLATLVSL
+99 FVYNDNA
-111 GYTEG
+111 
-116 FYYKPRIDHE
+116 YYKT
-126 IIEKYHEGI
+126 
-135 ICLSACLAGE
+135 S
-145 VNQAILA
+145 
-152 NDMEKAKEVAL
+152 
-163 WYKSIFGE
+163 SFE
-171 DYYLEIQN
+171 DIQTTYEFSKQINLEIPFDKKYIPKYN
-179 NGIKEQVLAN
+179 NSDNNYEYLKKLCILGLNKRFNGKVSNKYKERILY
-189 QKLIQLARELD
+189 ELD
-200 IPLVA
+200 
-205 TNDAHYLKREDAYNH
+205 
-220 EVLLC
+220 
-225 IQTGKRMTDE
+225 
-235 DRMKFDTDE
+235 
-244 LYVKSPEEM
+244 
-253 SDYFKNV
+253 
-260 PDAIENTVKIAEKC
+260 
-274 NVEFEFGHTI
+274 
-284 LPNYDVPQEFATHY
+284 
-298 DYLEKL
+298 
-304 TYDGLKNRYGEN
+304 
-316 PSKEILERT
+316 
-325 EYELSVIKKM
+325 VINKM
-335 GYVDYFL
+335 GFVDYFL
-342 IVWDYIHYAKTHNIP
+342 IVYDYVLYAKKNDIF

-363 SGAGS
+363 SAAGS
-368 IVAYSI
+368 LVSYSLG
-374 EITDIDPIQ
+374 ITNIDPIK
-383 YNLIFERFLNPER
+383 YDLLFERFLNINR
-396 ISMPDFDVDFCYE
+396 KKMPDIDIDFE
-409 KRDKVIEYVEQK
+409 SDKRINMIEYVKNK
-421 YGKDHVSQIITFG
+421 YGFDKVAVGLTFNNYK
-434 TMSARMVIRDVARV
+434 AKLILRD
-448 LDMPYAEADKLAK
+448 LAK
-461 MIPNEIHIT
+461 LLKVDSNVFDKFIKNINSSLSLKENYQNEKV
-470 IKKAMEQNKELKELY
+470 KKYIEMYSELKNLY
-485 DTDEEIKKMLNIAM
+485 DISYH
-499 ALEGMPRQASTHAC
+499 LEGLKKNTSTHAAGVIISSEKLGKIIPISNEDGTLKT
-513 GIVITKEPVVSYVP
+513 GIEMPY
-527 LYVRDGAISTQYIM
+527 
-541 TTLEE
+541 LEKM
-546 LGLLKMDFLALEKL
+546 GLLKMDFLALEKL

-641 KKEGINLTGDLADI
+641 KKEGINLTGDLTDI
-655 LGATYGTIIYQE
+655 LGSTYGTIIYQE
-667 QVMKIFEKVGG
+667 QVMKIFEKVVG

-793 INYSIDKY
+793 INYSMDKY

-842 KTNSFLNNE
+842 KTNSFLNKE

-898 PEYDEATLREFE
+898 PEYDEVTLREFE
-910 VLSYGMYITN
+910 ILSYGMYITN

-940 KNINMVLLIKNIRTI
+940 KNINMVLLIKSIRTI

>member
-1 MLQGKFVHLHVH
+1 MKEKKLIPLKITT
-13 SEFSL
+13 EYSL
-18 LDGANR
+18 LKSL
-24 IKDLPVRAK
+24 IKLPDLISFLNENNIK
-33 ELGMNAMAITD
+33 ECAICD
-44 HGAMFG
+44 ENLNGFM
-50 AIDFYKACKANDIKP
+50 DFYLKCKENNIKP
-65 IIGCEVYVAPRN
+65 IIGLDTVYESMHIYVYAKNYLGYQELLKIDYLKNNMKLSYLENPNLLVIIPFKSIDIYEKLKYKDNVYIGFCNDIEKNNALLISDKIVYVDNVRCLYK
-77 RKDKD
+77 KDISYLKYLKML
-82 PNLDARY
+82 N
-89 SHLILLAKDN
+89 DN
-99 QGYKNLATLVSL
+99 FVYNDNA
-111 GYTEG
+111 
-116 FYYKPRIDHE
+116 YYKA
-126 IIEKYHEGI
+126 
-135 ICLSACLAGE
+135 S
-145 VNQAILA
+145 
-152 NDMEKAKEVAL
+152 
-163 WYKSIFGE
+163 SFE
-171 DYYLEIQN
+171 DIQTTYEFSKQINLEIPFDKKYIPKYN
-179 NGIKEQVLAN
+179 NSDNNYEYLKKLCILGLNKRFNGKVSNKYKERILY
-189 QKLIQLARELD
+189 ELD
-200 IPLVA
+200 
-205 TNDAHYLKREDAYNH
+205 
-220 EVLLC
+220 
-225 IQTGKRMTDE
+225 
-235 DRMKFDTDE
+235 
-244 LYVKSPEEM
+244 
-253 SDYFKNV
+253 
-260 PDAIENTVKIAEKC
+260 
-274 NVEFEFGHTI
+274 
-284 LPNYDVPQEFATHY
+284 
-298 DYLEKL
+298 
-304 TYDGLKNRYGEN
+304 
-316 PSKEILERT
+316 
-325 EYELSVIKKM
+325 VINKM
-335 GYVDYFL
+335 GFVDYFL
-342 IVWDYIHYAKTHNIP
+342 IVYDYVLYAKKNDIF

-363 SGAGS
+363 SAAGS
-368 IVAYSI
+368 LVSYSLG
-374 EITDIDPIQ
+374 ITNIDPIK
-383 YNLIFERFLNPER
+383 YDLLFERFLNINR
-396 ISMPDFDVDFCYE
+396 KKMPDIDIDFE
-409 KRDKVIEYVEQK
+409 SDKRINMIEYVKNK
-421 YGKDHVSQIITFG
+421 YGFDKVAVGLTFNNYK
-434 TMSARMVIRDVARV
+434 AKLILRD
-448 LDMPYAEADKLAK
+448 LAK
-461 MIPNEIHIT
+461 LLKVDSNVFDKFIKNINSSLSLKENYQNEKV
-470 IKKAMEQNKELKELY
+470 KKYIEMYSELKNLY
-485 DTDEEIKKMLNIAM
+485 DISYH
-499 ALEGMPRQASTHAC
+499 LEGLKKNTSTHAAGVIISSEKLGKIIPISNEDGTLKT
-513 GIVITKEPVVSYVP
+513 GIEMPY
-527 LYVRDGAISTQYIM
+527 
-541 TTLEE
+541 LEKM
-546 LGLLKMDFLALEKL
+546 GLLKMDFLALEKL

-702 HDKFVSG
+702 HDKFVYG

-898 PEYDEATLREFE
+898 PEYDDTTLREFE
-910 VLSYGMYITN
+910 ILSYGMYITN

-994 LIRVNV
+994 LIIVNV

>member
-1 MLQGKFVHLHVH
+1 MEEKKLIPLKITT
-13 SEFSL
+13 EYSL
-18 LDGANR
+18 LKSL
-24 IKDLPVRAK
+24 IKLPDLISFLNENNIK
-33 ELGMNAMAITD
+33 ECAICD
-44 HGAMFG
+44 ENLNGFM
-50 AIDFYKACKANDIKP
+50 DFYLKCKENNIKP
-65 IIGCEVYVAPRN
+65 IIGLDTVYESMHIYVYAKNYLGYQELLKIDYLKDNMNLSYLENPNLLVIIPFKSIDIYEKLKYKDNVYIGFCNDIEKNNALLISDKIVYVDNVRCLFK
-77 RKDKD
+77 KDISYLKYLKML
-82 PNLDARY
+82 N
-89 SHLILLAKDN
+89 DN
-99 QGYKNLATLVSL
+99 FVYNDNA
-111 GYTEG
+111 
-116 FYYKPRIDHE
+116 YYKT
-126 IIEKYHEGI
+126 
-135 ICLSACLAGE
+135 S
-145 VNQAILA
+145 
-152 NDMEKAKEVAL
+152 
-163 WYKSIFGE
+163 SFE
-171 DYYLEIQN
+171 DIQTTYEFSKQINLEIPFDKKYIPKFN
-179 NGIKEQVLAN
+179 NSDNNHEYLKKLCILGLNKRFNGKVSNKYKERILY
-189 QKLIQLARELD
+189 ELD
-200 IPLVA
+200 
-205 TNDAHYLKREDAYNH
+205 
-220 EVLLC
+220 
-225 IQTGKRMTDE
+225 
-235 DRMKFDTDE
+235 
-244 LYVKSPEEM
+244 
-253 SDYFKNV
+253 
-260 PDAIENTVKIAEKC
+260 
-274 NVEFEFGHTI
+274 
-284 LPNYDVPQEFATHY
+284 
-298 DYLEKL
+298 
-304 TYDGLKNRYGEN
+304 
-316 PSKEILERT
+316 
-325 EYELSVIKKM
+325 VINKM
-335 GYVDYFL
+335 GFVDYFL
-342 IVWDYIHYAKTHNIP
+342 IVYDYVLYAKKNDIF

-363 SGAGS
+363 SAAGS
-368 IVAYSI
+368 LVSYSLG
-374 EITDIDPIQ
+374 ITNIDPIK
-383 YNLIFERFLNPER
+383 YDLLFERFLNINR
-396 ISMPDFDVDFCYE
+396 KKMPDIDIDFE
-409 KRDKVIEYVEQK
+409 SDKRINMIEYVKNK
-421 YGKDHVSQIITFG
+421 YGFDKVAVGLTFNNYK
-434 TMSARMVIRDVARV
+434 AKLILRD
-448 LDMPYAEADKLAK
+448 LAK
-461 MIPNEIHIT
+461 LLKVDSNVFDKFIKNINSSLSLKENYQNEKV
-470 IKKAMEQNKELKELY
+470 KKYIEMYSELKNLY
-485 DTDEEIKKMLNIAM
+485 DISYH
-499 ALEGMPRQASTHAC
+499 LEGLKKNTSTHAAGVIISSEKLGKIIPISNEDGTLKT
-513 GIVITKEPVVSYVP
+513 GIEMPY
-527 LYVRDGAISTQYIM
+527 
-541 TTLEE
+541 LEKM
-546 LGLLKMDFLALEKL
+546 GLLKMDFLALEKL

-768 NKDISKCEKILSSL
+768 NKDISKCEKMLSSL

-842 KTNSFLNNE
+842 KTNSFLNKE

-892 PILIKY
+892 PILTKY
-898 PEYDEATLREFE
+898 PEYDDTTLREFE
-910 VLSYGMYITN
+910 ILSYGMYITN
-920 HPCSKYKDVIK
+920 HPCSKYKDIIK

-940 KNINMVLLIKNIRTI
+940 KNINMVLLIKSIRNI

>member
-1 MLQGKFVHLHVH
+1 MKEKKLIPLKITT
-13 SEFSL
+13 EYSL
-18 LDGANR
+18 LKSL
-24 IKDLPVRAK
+24 IKLPDLISFLNENNIK
-33 ELGMNAMAITD
+33 ECAICD
-44 HGAMFG
+44 ENLNGFM
-50 AIDFYKACKANDIKP
+50 DFYLKCKENNIKP
-65 IIGCEVYVAPRN
+65 IIGLDTVYESMHIYVYAKNYFGYQELLKIDYLKNNMKLSYLENSNLLVIIPFKSIDIYEKLKYKDNVYIGFCNDIEKNNALLISDKIVYVDNVRCLFK
-77 RKDKD
+77 KDISYLKYLKML
-82 PNLDARY
+82 N
-89 SHLILLAKDN
+89 DN
-99 QGYKNLATLVSL
+99 FVYNDNA
-111 GYTEG
+111 
-116 FYYKPRIDHE
+116 YYKT
-126 IIEKYHEGI
+126 
-135 ICLSACLAGE
+135 S
-145 VNQAILA
+145 
-152 NDMEKAKEVAL
+152 
-163 WYKSIFGE
+163 SFE
-171 DYYLEIQN
+171 DIQTTYEFSKQINLEIPFDKKYIPKFN
-179 NGIKEQVLAN
+179 NSDNNYEYLKKLCILGLNKRFDGKVSNKYKERILY
-189 QKLIQLARELD
+189 ELD
-200 IPLVA
+200 VI
-205 TNDAHYLKREDAYNH
+205 N
-220 EVLLC
+220 
-225 IQTGKRMTDE
+225 
-235 DRMKFDTDE
+235 
-244 LYVKSPEEM
+244 
-253 SDYFKNV
+253 
-260 PDAIENTVKIAEKC
+260 KIG
-274 NVEFEFGHTI
+274 F
-284 LPNYDVPQEFATHY
+284 
-298 DYLEKL
+298 
-304 TYDGLKNRYGEN
+304 
-316 PSKEILERT
+316 
-325 EYELSVIKKM
+325 
-335 GYVDYFL
+335 VDYFL
-342 IVWDYIHYAKTHNIP
+342 IVYDYVLYAKKNDIF

-363 SGAGS
+363 SAAGS
-368 IVAYSI
+368 LVSYSLG
-374 EITDIDPIQ
+374 ITNIDPIK
-383 YNLIFERFLNPER
+383 YDLLFERFLNINR
-396 ISMPDFDVDFCYE
+396 KKMPDIDIDFE
-409 KRDKVIEYVEQK
+409 SDKRINMIEYVKNK
-421 YGKDHVSQIITFG
+421 YGFDKVAVGLTFNNYK
-434 TMSARMVIRDVARV
+434 AKLILRD
-448 LDMPYAEADKLAK
+448 LAK
-461 MIPNEIHIT
+461 LLKVDSNVFDKF
-470 IKKAMEQNKELKELY
+470 IKNINSSLSLKENYQNEKVKKYIEMYSEIKNLY
-485 DTDEEIKKMLNIAM
+485 DISYH
-499 ALEGMPRQASTHAC
+499 LEGLKKNTSTHAAGVIISSEKLGKIIPISNEDGTLKT
-513 GIVITKEPVVSYVP
+513 GIEMPY
-527 LYVRDGAISTQYIM
+527 
-541 TTLEE
+541 LEKM
-546 LGLLKMDFLALEKL
+546 GLLKMDFLALEKL

-655 LGATYGTIIYQE
+655 LGSTYGTIIYQE

-823 SKIIRVRENGFND
+823 NKIIRVRENGFND

-892 PILIKY
+892 PILTKY
-898 PEYDEATLREFE
+898 PEYDDTTLRELE
-910 VLSYGMYITN
+910 ILSYGMYITN

-940 KNINMVLLIKNIRTI
+940 KNINMVLLIKSIRTI

-994 LIRVNV
+994 LIKVNV

>member
-1 MLQGKFVHLHVH
+1 MKEKKLIPLKITT
-13 SEFSL
+13 EYSL
-18 LDGANR
+18 LKSL
-24 IKDLPVRAK
+24 IKLPDLISFLNENNIK
-33 ELGMNAMAITD
+33 ECAICD
-44 HGAMFG
+44 ENLNGFM
-50 AIDFYKACKANDIKP
+50 DFYLKCKENNIKP
-65 IIGCEVYVAPRN
+65 IIGLDTVYESMHIYAYAKNYFGYQQLLKIDYLKNNMKLSYLENSNLLVIIPFKSIDIYEKLKYKDNVYIGFCNDIEKNNALLISDKIVYVDNVRCLYK
-77 RKDKD
+77 KDIPYLKYLKML
-82 PNLDARY
+82 N
-89 SHLILLAKDN
+89 DN
-99 QGYKNLATLVSL
+99 FVYNDNA
-111 GYTEG
+111 
-116 FYYKPRIDHE
+116 YYKT
-126 IIEKYHEGI
+126 
-135 ICLSACLAGE
+135 S
-145 VNQAILA
+145 
-152 NDMEKAKEVAL
+152 
-163 WYKSIFGE
+163 SFE
-171 DYYLEIQN
+171 DIQTTYEFSKQINLEIPFDKKYIPKFN
-179 NGIKEQVLAN
+179 NSDNNYEYLKKLCILGLNKRFNGKVSNKYKERILY
-189 QKLIQLARELD
+189 ELD
-200 IPLVA
+200 
-205 TNDAHYLKREDAYNH
+205 
-220 EVLLC
+220 
-225 IQTGKRMTDE
+225 
-235 DRMKFDTDE
+235 
-244 LYVKSPEEM
+244 
-253 SDYFKNV
+253 
-260 PDAIENTVKIAEKC
+260 
-274 NVEFEFGHTI
+274 
-284 LPNYDVPQEFATHY
+284 
-298 DYLEKL
+298 
-304 TYDGLKNRYGEN
+304 
-316 PSKEILERT
+316 
-325 EYELSVIKKM
+325 VINKM
-335 GYVDYFL
+335 GFVDYFL
-342 IVWDYIHYAKTHNIP
+342 IVYDYVLYAKKNDIF

-363 SGAGS
+363 SAAGS
-368 IVAYSI
+368 LVSYSLG
-374 EITDIDPIQ
+374 ITNIDPIK
-383 YNLIFERFLNPER
+383 YGLLFERFLNINR
-396 ISMPDFDVDFCYE
+396 KKMPDIDIDFE
-409 KRDKVIEYVEQK
+409 SDKRINMIEYVKNK
-421 YGKDHVSQIITFG
+421 YGFDKVAVGLTFNNYK
-434 TMSARMVIRDVARV
+434 AKLILRD
-448 LDMPYAEADKLAK
+448 LAK
-461 MIPNEIHIT
+461 LLKVDSNVFDKFIKNINSSLSLKENYQNEKV
-470 IKKAMEQNKELKELY
+470 KKYIEMYSELKNLY
-485 DTDEEIKKMLNIAM
+485 DISYH
-499 ALEGMPRQASTHAC
+499 LEGLKKNTSTHAAGVIISSEKLGKIIPISNEDGTLKT
-513 GIVITKEPVVSYVP
+513 GIEMPY
-527 LYVRDGAISTQYIM
+527 
-541 TTLEE
+541 LEKM
-546 LGLLKMDFLALEKL
+546 GLLKMDFLALEKL

-641 KKEGINLTGDLADI
+641 KKEGINLAGDLTDI
-655 LGATYGTIIYQE
+655 LGSTYGTIIYQE

-823 SKIIRVRENGFND
+823 SKIIRVRENGFDD

-892 PILIKY
+892 PILTKY
-898 PEYDEATLREFE
+898 PEYDDTTLREFE
-910 VLSYGMYITN
+910 ILSYGMYITN

>member
-1 MLQGKFVHLHVH
+1 MKEKKLIPLKITT
-13 SEFSL
+13 EYSL
-18 LDGANR
+18 LKSL
-24 IKDLPVRAK
+24 IKLPDLISFLL
-33 ELGMNAMAITD
+33 EN
-44 HGAMFG
+44 
-50 AIDFYKACKANDIKP
+50 NIKP
-65 IIGCEVYVAPRN
+65 IIGLDTVYESMHIYVYAKNYLGYQELLKIDYLKDNMNLSYLENSNLLVIIPFKSIDIYEKLKYKDNVYIGFCNDIEKNNALLISDKIVYVDNVRCLFK
-77 RKDKD
+77 KDISYLKYLKML
-82 PNLDARY
+82 N
-89 SHLILLAKDN
+89 DN
-99 QGYKNLATLVSL
+99 FVYNDNA
-111 GYTEG
+111 
-116 FYYKPRIDHE
+116 YYKT
-126 IIEKYHEGI
+126 
-135 ICLSACLAGE
+135 S
-145 VNQAILA
+145 
-152 NDMEKAKEVAL
+152 
-163 WYKSIFGE
+163 SFE
-171 DYYLEIQN
+171 DIQTTYEFSKQINLEIPFDKKYIPKYN
-179 NGIKEQVLAN
+179 NSDNNYEYLKKLCILGLNKRFNGKVSNKYKERILY
-189 QKLIQLARELD
+189 ELD
-200 IPLVA
+200 
-205 TNDAHYLKREDAYNH
+205 
-220 EVLLC
+220 
-225 IQTGKRMTDE
+225 
-235 DRMKFDTDE
+235 
-244 LYVKSPEEM
+244 
-253 SDYFKNV
+253 
-260 PDAIENTVKIAEKC
+260 
-274 NVEFEFGHTI
+274 
-284 LPNYDVPQEFATHY
+284 
-298 DYLEKL
+298 
-304 TYDGLKNRYGEN
+304 
-316 PSKEILERT
+316 
-325 EYELSVIKKM
+325 VINKM
-335 GYVDYFL
+335 GFVDYFL
-342 IVWDYIHYAKTHNIP
+342 IVYDYVLYAKKNDIF

-363 SGAGS
+363 SAAGS
-368 IVAYSI
+368 LVSYSLG
-374 EITDIDPIQ
+374 ITNIDPIK
-383 YNLIFERFLNPER
+383 YDLLFERFLNINR
-396 ISMPDFDVDFCYE
+396 KKMPDIDIDFE
-409 KRDKVIEYVEQK
+409 SDKRINMIEYVKNK
-421 YGKDHVSQIITFG
+421 YGFDKVAVGLTFNNYK
-434 TMSARMVIRDVARV
+434 AKLILRD
-448 LDMPYAEADKLAK
+448 LAK
-461 MIPNEIHIT
+461 ILKVDSNVFDKFIKNINSSLSLKENYQNEKV
-470 IKKAMEQNKELKELY
+470 KKYIEMYSELKNLY
-485 DTDEEIKKMLNIAM
+485 DISYH
-499 ALEGMPRQASTHAC
+499 LEGLKKNASTHAAGVIISSEKLGKIIPISNEDGTLKT
-513 GIVITKEPVVSYVP
+513 GIEMPY
-527 LYVRDGAISTQYIM
+527 
-541 TTLEE
+541 LEKM
-546 LGLLKMDFLALEKL
+546 GLLKMDFLALEKL

-620 TVSLALVRP
+620 IVSLALVRP

-641 KKEGINLTGDLADI
+641 KKEGINLTGDLTDI
-655 LGATYGTIIYQE
+655 LGSTYGTIIYQE

-717 EFVEKLFNKIKEFG
+717 EFLEKLFNKIKEFG

-768 NKDISKCEKILSSL
+768 NKDISKCEKIFSSL

-823 SKIIRVRENGFND
+823 SKIIIVRENGFND

-842 KTNSFLNNE
+842 KTNSFLNKE

-898 PEYDEATLREFE
+898 PEYDDTTLREFE
-910 VLSYGMYITN
+910 ILSYGMYITN

-940 KNINMVLLIKNIRTI
+940 KNINMVLLIKSIRTI

-981 SLYAKNNDLKVNE
+981 SLYAKNNDLKANE
-994 LIRVNV
+994 LIIVNV

>member
-1 MLQGKFVHLHVH
+1 MEEKKLIPLKITT
-13 SEFSL
+13 EYSL
-18 LDGANR
+18 LKSL
-24 IKDLPVRAK
+24 IKLPDLISFLNENNIK
-33 ELGMNAMAITD
+33 ECAICD
-44 HGAMFG
+44 ENLNGFM
-50 AIDFYKACKANDIKP
+50 DFYLKCKENNIKP
-65 IIGCEVYVAPRN
+65 IIGLDTVFESMHIYVYAKNYFGYQELLKIDYLRDNMKLSYLENPNLLVIIPFKSIDIYEKLKYKDNVYIGFCNDIEKNNALLISDKIVYVDNVRCLFK
-77 RKDKD
+77 KDISYLKYLKMLND
-82 PNLDARY
+82 SFVYN
-89 SHLILLAKDN
+89 DN
-99 QGYKNLATLVSL
+99 AYYKNSS
-111 GYTEG
+111 
-116 FYYKPRIDHE
+116 F
-126 IIEKYHEGI
+126 
-135 ICLSACLAGE
+135 
-145 VNQAILA
+145 
-152 NDMEKAKEVAL
+152 
-163 WYKSIFGE
+163 E
-171 DYYLEIQN
+171 DIQTTYEFSKQINLEIPFDKKYIPKYN
-179 NGIKEQVLAN
+179 NSDNNYEYLRKLCILGLNKRFNGKVSNNYKERILY
-189 QKLIQLARELD
+189 ELD
-200 IPLVA
+200 
-205 TNDAHYLKREDAYNH
+205 
-220 EVLLC
+220 
-225 IQTGKRMTDE
+225 
-235 DRMKFDTDE
+235 
-244 LYVKSPEEM
+244 
-253 SDYFKNV
+253 
-260 PDAIENTVKIAEKC
+260 
-274 NVEFEFGHTI
+274 
-284 LPNYDVPQEFATHY
+284 
-298 DYLEKL
+298 
-304 TYDGLKNRYGEN
+304 
-316 PSKEILERT
+316 
-325 EYELSVIKKM
+325 VINKM
-335 GYVDYFL
+335 GFVDYFL
-342 IVWDYIHYAKTHNIP
+342 IVYDYVLYAKKNDIF

-363 SGAGS
+363 SAAGS
-368 IVAYSI
+368 LVSYSLG
-374 EITDIDPIQ
+374 ITNIDPIK
-383 YNLIFERFLNPER
+383 YDLLFERFLNINR
-396 ISMPDFDVDFCYE
+396 KKMPDIDIDFE
-409 KRDKVIEYVEQK
+409 SDKRINMIEYVKNK
-421 YGKDHVSQIITFG
+421 YGFDKVAVGLTFNNYK
-434 TMSARMVIRDVARV
+434 AKLILRD
-448 LDMPYAEADKLAK
+448 LAK
-461 MIPNEIHIT
+461 LLKVDTNVFDKFIKNINSSLSLKENYQNEKV
-470 IKKAMEQNKELKELY
+470 KKYIEMYSELKNLY
-485 DTDEEIKKMLNIAM
+485 DISYH
-499 ALEGMPRQASTHAC
+499 LEGLKKNTSTHAAGVIISSEKLGKIIPISNEDGTLKT
-513 GIVITKEPVVSYVP
+513 GIEMPY
-527 LYVRDGAISTQYIM
+527 
-541 TTLEE
+541 LEKM
-546 LGLLKMDFLALEKL
+546 GLLKMDFLALEKL

-566 SKKIKNFNIN
+566 SKKVKNFDIN
-576 NIPLDDKK
+576 SIPLDDKK
-584 TLKIFYDADT
+584 TLKIFYDANT

-620 TVSLALVRP
+620 IVSLALVRP

-641 KKEGINLTGDLADI
+641 KKDGINLTGDLAGI
-655 LGATYGTIIYQE
+655 LGSTYGTIIYQE

-879 LNYASIYSDGLGK
+879 LNYASIYSDGLGQ

-898 PEYDEATLREFE
+898 PEYDDTTLREFE
-910 VLSYGMYITN
+910 ILSYGMYITN

-940 KNINMVLLIKNIRTI
+940 KNINMVLLIKSIRTI

-994 LIRVNV
+994 LIIVNV

>member
-1 MLQGKFVHLHVH
+1 MKEKKLIPLKITT
-13 SEFSL
+13 EYSL
-18 LDGANR
+18 LKSL
-24 IKDLPVRAK
+24 IKLPDLISFLLENNIK
-33 ELGMNAMAITD
+33 ECAICD
-44 HGAMFG
+44 ENLNGFM
-50 AIDFYKACKANDIKP
+50 DFYLKCKENNIKP
-65 IIGCEVYVAPRN
+65 IIGLDTVYESMHIYVYAKNYLGYQELLKIDYLKDNMNLSYLENSNLLVIIPFKSIDIYEKLKYKDNVYIGFCNDIEKNNALLISDKIVYVDNVRCLFK
-77 RKDKD
+77 KDISYLKYLKML
-82 PNLDARY
+82 N
-89 SHLILLAKDN
+89 DN
-99 QGYKNLATLVSL
+99 FVYNDNA
-111 GYTEG
+111 
-116 FYYKPRIDHE
+116 YYKT
-126 IIEKYHEGI
+126 
-135 ICLSACLAGE
+135 S
-145 VNQAILA
+145 
-152 NDMEKAKEVAL
+152 
-163 WYKSIFGE
+163 SFE
-171 DYYLEIQN
+171 DIQTTYEFSKQINLEIPFDRKYIPKYN
-179 NGIKEQVLAN
+179 NSDNNYEYLKKLCILGLNKRFNGKVSNKYKERILY
-189 QKLIQLARELD
+189 ELD
-200 IPLVA
+200 
-205 TNDAHYLKREDAYNH
+205 
-220 EVLLC
+220 
-225 IQTGKRMTDE
+225 
-235 DRMKFDTDE
+235 
-244 LYVKSPEEM
+244 
-253 SDYFKNV
+253 
-260 PDAIENTVKIAEKC
+260 
-274 NVEFEFGHTI
+274 
-284 LPNYDVPQEFATHY
+284 
-298 DYLEKL
+298 
-304 TYDGLKNRYGEN
+304 
-316 PSKEILERT
+316 
-325 EYELSVIKKM
+325 VINKM
-335 GYVDYFL
+335 GFVDYFL
-342 IVWDYIHYAKTHNIP
+342 IVYDYVLYAKKNDIF

-363 SGAGS
+363 SAAGS
-368 IVAYSI
+368 LVSYSLG
-374 EITDIDPIQ
+374 ITNIDPIK
-383 YNLIFERFLNPER
+383 YDLLFERFLNINR
-396 ISMPDFDVDFCYE
+396 KKMPDIDIDFE
-409 KRDKVIEYVEQK
+409 SDKRINMIEYVKNK
-421 YGKDHVSQIITFG
+421 YGFDKVAVGLTFNNYK
-434 TMSARMVIRDVARV
+434 AKLILRD
-448 LDMPYAEADKLAK
+448 LAK
-461 MIPNEIHIT
+461 ILKVDSNVFDKFIKNINSSLSLKENYQNEKV
-470 IKKAMEQNKELKELY
+470 KKYIEMYSELKNLY
-485 DTDEEIKKMLNIAM
+485 DISYH
-499 ALEGMPRQASTHAC
+499 LEGLKKNTSTHAAGVIISSEKLGKIIPISNEDGTLKT
-513 GIVITKEPVVSYVP
+513 GIEMPY
-527 LYVRDGAISTQYIM
+527 
-541 TTLEE
+541 LEKI
-546 LGLLKMDFLALEKL
+546 GLLKMDFLALEKL

-620 TVSLALVRP
+620 IVSLALVRP

-641 KKEGINLTGDLADI
+641 KKEGINLTGDLNDI
-655 LGATYGTIIYQE
+655 LGSTYGTIIYQE

-842 KTNSFLNNE
+842 KTNSFLNKE

-898 PEYDEATLREFE
+898 PEYDDATLREFE
-910 VLSYGMYITN
+910 ILSYGMYITN

-940 KNINMVLLIKNIRTI
+940 KNINMVLLIKSIRTI

-981 SLYAKNNDLKVNE
+981 SLYAKNNDLKANE
-994 LIRVNV
+994 LIIVNV

>member
-1 MLQGKFVHLHVH
+1 MEEKKLIPLKITT
-13 SEFSL
+13 EYSL
-18 LDGANR
+18 LKSL
-24 IKDLPVRAK
+24 IKLPDLISFLNENNIK
-33 ELGMNAMAITD
+33 ECAICD
-44 HGAMFG
+44 ENLNGFM
-50 AIDFYKACKANDIKP
+50 DFYLKCKENNIKP
-65 IIGCEVYVAPRN
+65 IIGLDTVYESMHIYVYAKNYLGYQELLKIDYLKDNMNLSYLENPNLLVIIPFKSIDIYEKLKYKDNVYIGFCNDIEKNNALLICDKIVYVDNVRCLFK
-77 RKDKD
+77 KDISYLKYLKML
-82 PNLDARY
+82 N
-89 SHLILLAKDN
+89 DN
-99 QGYKNLATLVSL
+99 FVYNDNA
-111 GYTEG
+111 
-116 FYYKPRIDHE
+116 YYKT
-126 IIEKYHEGI
+126 
-135 ICLSACLAGE
+135 S
-145 VNQAILA
+145 
-152 NDMEKAKEVAL
+152 
-163 WYKSIFGE
+163 SFE
-171 DYYLEIQN
+171 DIQTTYEFSKQINLEIPFDKKYIPKYN
-179 NGIKEQVLAN
+179 NSDNNYEYLKKLCILGLNKRFNGKVSNKYKERILY
-189 QKLIQLARELD
+189 ELD
-200 IPLVA
+200 
-205 TNDAHYLKREDAYNH
+205 
-220 EVLLC
+220 
-225 IQTGKRMTDE
+225 
-235 DRMKFDTDE
+235 
-244 LYVKSPEEM
+244 
-253 SDYFKNV
+253 
-260 PDAIENTVKIAEKC
+260 
-274 NVEFEFGHTI
+274 
-284 LPNYDVPQEFATHY
+284 
-298 DYLEKL
+298 
-304 TYDGLKNRYGEN
+304 
-316 PSKEILERT
+316 
-325 EYELSVIKKM
+325 VINKM
-335 GYVDYFL
+335 GFVDYFL
-342 IVWDYIHYAKTHNIP
+342 IVYDYVLYAKKNDIF

-363 SGAGS
+363 SAAGS
-368 IVAYSI
+368 LVSYSLG
-374 EITDIDPIQ
+374 ITNIDPIK
-383 YNLIFERFLNPER
+383 YGLLFERFLNINR
-396 ISMPDFDVDFCYE
+396 KKMPDIDIDFE
-409 KRDKVIEYVEQK
+409 SDKRINMIEYVKNK
-421 YGKDHVSQIITFG
+421 YGFDKVAVGLTFNNYK
-434 TMSARMVIRDVARV
+434 AKLILRD
-448 LDMPYAEADKLAK
+448 LAK
-461 MIPNEIHIT
+461 LLKVDSNVFDKFIKNINSSLSLKENYQNEKV
-470 IKKAMEQNKELKELY
+470 KKYIEMYSELKNLY
-485 DTDEEIKKMLNIAM
+485 DISYH
-499 ALEGMPRQASTHAC
+499 LEGLKKNTSTHAAGVIISSEKLGKIIPISNEDGTLKT
-513 GIVITKEPVVSYVP
+513 GIEMPY
-527 LYVRDGAISTQYIM
+527 
-541 TTLEE
+541 LEKM
-546 LGLLKMDFLALEKL
+546 GLLKMDFLALEKL

-620 TVSLALVRP
+620 IVSLALVRP

-842 KTNSFLNNE
+842 KTNSFLNKE

-892 PILIKY
+892 PILTKY
-898 PEYDEATLREFE
+898 PEYDDTTLREFE
-910 VLSYGMYITN
+910 ILSYGMYITN
-920 HPCSKYKDVIK
+920 HPCNKYKDVIK

-940 KNINMVLLIKNIRTI
+940 KNINMVLLIKSIRNI

>member
-1 MLQGKFVHLHVH
+1 MEEKKLIPLKITT
-13 SEFSL
+13 EYSL
-18 LDGANR
+18 LKSL
-24 IKDLPVRAK
+24 IKLPDLISFLNENNIK
-33 ELGMNAMAITD
+33 ECAICD
-44 HGAMFG
+44 ENLNGFM
-50 AIDFYKACKANDIKP
+50 DFYLKCKENNIKP
-65 IIGCEVYVAPRN
+65 IIGLDTVYESMHIYVYAKNYLGYQELLKIDYLKDNMNLSYLENSNLLVIIPFKSIDIYEKLKYKDNVYIGFCNDIEKNNALLICDKIVYVDNVRCLFK
-77 RKDKD
+77 KDISYLKYLKML
-82 PNLDARY
+82 N
-89 SHLILLAKDN
+89 DN
-99 QGYKNLATLVSL
+99 FVYNDNA
-111 GYTEG
+111 
-116 FYYKPRIDHE
+116 YYKT
-126 IIEKYHEGI
+126 
-135 ICLSACLAGE
+135 S
-145 VNQAILA
+145 
-152 NDMEKAKEVAL
+152 
-163 WYKSIFGE
+163 SFE
-171 DYYLEIQN
+171 DIQTTNEFSKQINLEIPFDKKYIPKYN
-179 NGIKEQVLAN
+179 NSDNNYEYLKKLCILGLNKRFNGKVSNKYKERILY
-189 QKLIQLARELD
+189 ELD
-200 IPLVA
+200 
-205 TNDAHYLKREDAYNH
+205 
-220 EVLLC
+220 
-225 IQTGKRMTDE
+225 
-235 DRMKFDTDE
+235 
-244 LYVKSPEEM
+244 
-253 SDYFKNV
+253 
-260 PDAIENTVKIAEKC
+260 
-274 NVEFEFGHTI
+274 
-284 LPNYDVPQEFATHY
+284 
-298 DYLEKL
+298 
-304 TYDGLKNRYGEN
+304 
-316 PSKEILERT
+316 
-325 EYELSVIKKM
+325 VINKM
-335 GYVDYFL
+335 GFVDYFL
-342 IVWDYIHYAKTHNIP
+342 IVYDYVLYAKKNDIF

-363 SGAGS
+363 SAAGS
-368 IVAYSI
+368 LVSYSLG
-374 EITDIDPIQ
+374 ITNIDPIK
-383 YNLIFERFLNPER
+383 YDLLFERFLNINR
-396 ISMPDFDVDFCYE
+396 KKMPDIDIDFE
-409 KRDKVIEYVEQK
+409 SDKRINMIEYVKNK
-421 YGKDHVSQIITFG
+421 YGFDKVAVGLTFNNYK
-434 TMSARMVIRDVARV
+434 AKLILRD
-448 LDMPYAEADKLAK
+448 LAK
-461 MIPNEIHIT
+461 ILKVDSNVFDKFIKNINSSLSLKENYQNEKV
-470 IKKAMEQNKELKELY
+470 KKYIEMYSELKNLY
-485 DTDEEIKKMLNIAM
+485 DISYH
-499 ALEGMPRQASTHAC
+499 LEGLKKNTSTHAAGVIISSEKLGKIIPISNEDGTLKT
-513 GIVITKEPVVSYVP
+513 GIEMPY
-527 LYVRDGAISTQYIM
+527 
-541 TTLEE
+541 LEKM
-546 LGLLKMDFLALEKL
+546 GLLKMDFLALEKL

-641 KKEGINLTGDLADI
+641 KKEGINLAGDLTDI
-655 LGATYGTIIYQE
+655 LGSTYGTIIYQE

-812 NIIRGLNDDII
+812 NIVRGLNDDII

-898 PEYDEATLREFE
+898 PEYDDTTLREFE
-910 VLSYGMYITN
+910 ILSYGMYITN

-940 KNINMVLLIKNIRTI
+940 KNVNMVLLIKNIRTI

-973 KVNLTMFS
+973 KANLTMFS

>member
-1 MLQGKFVHLHVH
+1 MKEKKLIPLKITT
-13 SEFSL
+13 EYSL
-18 LDGANR
+18 LKSL
-24 IKDLPVRAK
+24 IKLPDLISFLLENNIK
-33 ELGMNAMAITD
+33 ECAICD
-44 HGAMFG
+44 ENLNGFM
-50 AIDFYKACKANDIKP
+50 DFYLKCKENNIKP
-65 IIGCEVYVAPRN
+65 IIGLDTVYESMHIYVYAKNYLGYQELLKIDYLKDNMNLSYLENSNLLVIIPFKSIDIYEKLKYKDNVYIGFCNDIEKNNALLISDKIVYVDNVRCLFK
-77 RKDKD
+77 KDISYLKYLKML
-82 PNLDARY
+82 N
-89 SHLILLAKDN
+89 DN
-99 QGYKNLATLVSL
+99 FVYNDNA
-111 GYTEG
+111 
-116 FYYKPRIDHE
+116 YYKT
-126 IIEKYHEGI
+126 
-135 ICLSACLAGE
+135 S
-145 VNQAILA
+145 
-152 NDMEKAKEVAL
+152 
-163 WYKSIFGE
+163 SFE
-171 DYYLEIQN
+171 DIQTTYEFSKQINLEIPFDKKYIPKFN
-179 NGIKEQVLAN
+179 NSDNNYEYLKKLCILGLNKRFNGKVSNKYKERILY
-189 QKLIQLARELD
+189 ELD
-200 IPLVA
+200 
-205 TNDAHYLKREDAYNH
+205 
-220 EVLLC
+220 
-225 IQTGKRMTDE
+225 
-235 DRMKFDTDE
+235 
-244 LYVKSPEEM
+244 
-253 SDYFKNV
+253 
-260 PDAIENTVKIAEKC
+260 
-274 NVEFEFGHTI
+274 
-284 LPNYDVPQEFATHY
+284 
-298 DYLEKL
+298 
-304 TYDGLKNRYGEN
+304 
-316 PSKEILERT
+316 
-325 EYELSVIKKM
+325 VINKM
-335 GYVDYFL
+335 GFVDYFL
-342 IVWDYIHYAKTHNIP
+342 IVYDYVLYAKKNDIF

-363 SGAGS
+363 SAAGS
-368 IVAYSI
+368 LVSYSLG
-374 EITDIDPIQ
+374 ITNIDPIK
-383 YNLIFERFLNPER
+383 YDLLFERFLNINR
-396 ISMPDFDVDFCYE
+396 KKMPDIDIYFESDNRINMIVYVKNKYGF
-409 KRDKVIEYVEQK
+409 DKVAV
-421 YGKDHVSQIITFG
+421 GLTFNNYK
-434 TMSARMVIRDVARV
+434 AKLILRD
-448 LDMPYAEADKLAK
+448 LAK
-461 MIPNEIHIT
+461 ILKVDSNVFDKFIKNINSSLSLKENYQNEKV
-470 IKKAMEQNKELKELY
+470 KKYIEMYSELKNLY
-485 DTDEEIKKMLNIAM
+485 DISYH
-499 ALEGMPRQASTHAC
+499 LEGLKKNTSTHAAGVIISSEKLGKIIPISNEDGTLKT
-513 GIVITKEPVVSYVP
+513 GIEMPY
-527 LYVRDGAISTQYIM
+527 
-541 TTLEE
+541 LEKM
-546 LGLLKMDFLALEKL
+546 GLLKMDFLALEKL

-620 TVSLALVRP
+620 IVSLALVRP

-655 LGATYGTIIYQE
+655 LGSTYGTIIYQE

-768 NKDISKCEKILSSL
+768 NKDISKCEKIFSSL

-842 KTNSFLNNE
+842 KTNSFLNKE

-898 PEYDEATLREFE
+898 PEYDDTTLREFE
-910 VLSYGMYITN
+910 ILSYGMYITN

-940 KNINMVLLIKNIRTI
+940 KNINMVLLIKSIRTI

-981 SLYAKNNDLKVNE
+981 SLYAKNNDLKANE
-994 LIRVNV
+994 LIIVNV

>member
-1 MLQGKFVHLHVH
+1 MKEKKLIPLKITT
-13 SEFSL
+13 EYSL
-18 LDGANR
+18 LKSL
-24 IKDLPVRAK
+24 IKLPDLISFLNENNIK
-33 ELGMNAMAITD
+33 ECAICD
-44 HGAMFG
+44 ENLNGFM
-50 AIDFYKACKANDIKP
+50 DFYLKCKENNIKP
-65 IIGCEVYVAPRN
+65 IIGLDTVYESMHIYAYAKNYLGYQELLKIDYLKDNMNLSYLENSNLLVIIPFKSIDIYEKLKYKDNVYIGFCNDIEKNNALLISDKIVYVDNVRCLFK
-77 RKDKD
+77 KDISYLKYLKML
-82 PNLDARY
+82 N
-89 SHLILLAKDN
+89 DN
-99 QGYKNLATLVSL
+99 FVYNDNA
-111 GYTEG
+111 
-116 FYYKPRIDHE
+116 YYKT
-126 IIEKYHEGI
+126 
-135 ICLSACLAGE
+135 S
-145 VNQAILA
+145 
-152 NDMEKAKEVAL
+152 
-163 WYKSIFGE
+163 SFE
-171 DYYLEIQN
+171 DIQTTNEFSKQINLEIPFDKKYIPKYN
-179 NGIKEQVLAN
+179 NSDNNYEYLKKLCILGLNKRFNGKISNKYKERILY
-189 QKLIQLARELD
+189 ELD
-200 IPLVA
+200 
-205 TNDAHYLKREDAYNH
+205 
-220 EVLLC
+220 
-225 IQTGKRMTDE
+225 
-235 DRMKFDTDE
+235 
-244 LYVKSPEEM
+244 
-253 SDYFKNV
+253 
-260 PDAIENTVKIAEKC
+260 
-274 NVEFEFGHTI
+274 
-284 LPNYDVPQEFATHY
+284 
-298 DYLEKL
+298 
-304 TYDGLKNRYGEN
+304 
-316 PSKEILERT
+316 
-325 EYELSVIKKM
+325 VINKM
-335 GYVDYFL
+335 GFVDYFL
-342 IVWDYIHYAKTHNIP
+342 IVYDYVLYAKKNDIF

-363 SGAGS
+363 SAAGS
-368 IVAYSI
+368 LVSYSLG
-374 EITDIDPIQ
+374 ITNIDPIK
-383 YNLIFERFLNPER
+383 YDLLFERFLNINR
-396 ISMPDFDVDFCYE
+396 KKMPDIDIDFE
-409 KRDKVIEYVEQK
+409 SDKRINMIEYVKNK
-421 YGKDHVSQIITFG
+421 YGFDKVAVGLTFNNYK
-434 TMSARMVIRDVARV
+434 AKLILRD
-448 LDMPYAEADKLAK
+448 LAK
-461 MIPNEIHIT
+461 ILKVDSNVFDKFIKNINSSLSLKENYQNEKV
-470 IKKAMEQNKELKELY
+470 KKYIEMYSELKNLY
-485 DTDEEIKKMLNIAM
+485 DISYH
-499 ALEGMPRQASTHAC
+499 LEGLKKNTSTHAAGVIISSEKLGKIIPISNEDGTLKT
-513 GIVITKEPVVSYVP
+513 GIEMPY
-527 LYVRDGAISTQYIM
+527 
-541 TTLEE
+541 LEKM
-546 LGLLKMDFLALEKL
+546 GLLKMDFLALEKL

-752 LKANYPKEFM
+752 LKANYTKEFM

-842 KTNSFLNNE
+842 KTNSFLNKE

-892 PILIKY
+892 PILTKY
-898 PEYDEATLREFE
+898 PEYDDTTLREFE
-910 VLSYGMYITN
+910 ILSYGMYITN

-940 KNINMVLLIKNIRTI
+940 KNINMVLLIKSIRTI

>member
-1 MLQGKFVHLHVH
+1 MKEKKLIPLKITT
-13 SEFSL
+13 EYSL
-18 LDGANR
+18 LKSL
-24 IKDLPVRAK
+24 IKLPDLISFLNENNIK
-33 ELGMNAMAITD
+33 ECAICD
-44 HGAMFG
+44 ENLNGFM
-50 AIDFYKACKANDIKP
+50 DFYLKCKENNIKP
-65 IIGCEVYVAPRN
+65 IIGLDTVYESMHIYVYAKNYLGYQELLKIDYLKDNMNLSYLENSNLLVIIPFKSIDIYEKLKYKDNVYIGFCNDIEKNNALLISDKIVYVDNVRCLFK
-77 RKDKD
+77 KDISYLKYLKML
-82 PNLDARY
+82 N
-89 SHLILLAKDN
+89 DN
-99 QGYKNLATLVSL
+99 FVYNDNA
-111 GYTEG
+111 
-116 FYYKPRIDHE
+116 YYKT
-126 IIEKYHEGI
+126 
-135 ICLSACLAGE
+135 S
-145 VNQAILA
+145 
-152 NDMEKAKEVAL
+152 
-163 WYKSIFGE
+163 SFE
-171 DYYLEIQN
+171 DIQTTYEFSKQINLEIPFDKKYIPKYN
-179 NGIKEQVLAN
+179 NSDNNYEYLKKLCILGLNKRFNGKVSNKYKERILY
-189 QKLIQLARELD
+189 ELD
-200 IPLVA
+200 
-205 TNDAHYLKREDAYNH
+205 
-220 EVLLC
+220 
-225 IQTGKRMTDE
+225 
-235 DRMKFDTDE
+235 
-244 LYVKSPEEM
+244 
-253 SDYFKNV
+253 
-260 PDAIENTVKIAEKC
+260 
-274 NVEFEFGHTI
+274 
-284 LPNYDVPQEFATHY
+284 
-298 DYLEKL
+298 
-304 TYDGLKNRYGEN
+304 
-316 PSKEILERT
+316 
-325 EYELSVIKKM
+325 VINKM
-335 GYVDYFL
+335 GFVDYFL
-342 IVWDYIHYAKTHNIP
+342 IVYDYVLYAKKNDIF

-363 SGAGS
+363 SAAGS
-368 IVAYSI
+368 LVSYSLG
-374 EITDIDPIQ
+374 ITNIDPIK
-383 YNLIFERFLNPER
+383 YDLLFERFLNINR
-396 ISMPDFDVDFCYE
+396 KKMPDIDIDFE
-409 KRDKVIEYVEQK
+409 SDKRINMIEYVKNK
-421 YGKDHVSQIITFG
+421 YGFDKVAVGLTFNNYK
-434 TMSARMVIRDVARV
+434 AKLILRD
-448 LDMPYAEADKLAK
+448 LAK
-461 MIPNEIHIT
+461 ILKVDSNVFDKFIKNINSSLSLKENYQNEKV
-470 IKKAMEQNKELKELY
+470 KKYIEMYSELKNLY
-485 DTDEEIKKMLNIAM
+485 DISYH
-499 ALEGMPRQASTHAC
+499 LEGLKKNTSTHAAGVIISSEKLGKIIPISNEDGTLKT
-513 GIVITKEPVVSYVP
+513 GIEMPY
-527 LYVRDGAISTQYIM
+527 
-541 TTLEE
+541 LEKI
-546 LGLLKMDFLALEKL
+546 GLLKMDFLALEKL

-620 TVSLALVRP
+620 IVSLALVRP

-655 LGATYGTIIYQE
+655 LGSTYGTIIYQE

-842 KTNSFLNNE
+842 KTNSFLNKE

-898 PEYDEATLREFE
+898 PEYDDTTLREFE
-910 VLSYGMYITN
+910 ILSYGMYITN

-940 KNINMVLLIKNIRTI
+940 KNINMVLLIKSIRTI

-981 SLYAKNNDLKVNE
+981 SLYAKNNDLKANE
-994 LIRVNV
+994 LIIVNV

>member
-1 MLQGKFVHLHVH
+1 MEEKKLIPLKITT
-13 SEFSL
+13 EYSL
-18 LDGANR
+18 LKSL
-24 IKDLPVRAK
+24 IKLPDLISFLLENNIK
-33 ELGMNAMAITD
+33 ECSICDENLNGFME
-44 HGAMFG
+44 
-50 AIDFYKACKANDIKP
+50 FYLKCKENNIKP
-65 IIGCEVYVAPRN
+65 IIGLDTVYESMHIYVYAKNYFGYQQLLKIDYLKNNMKLSYLENPNLLVIIPFKSIDIYEKLKYKDNVYIGFCNDIEKNNALLISDKIVYVDNVRCLYK
-77 RKDKD
+77 KDIPYLKYLKML
-82 PNLDARY
+82 N
-89 SHLILLAKDN
+89 DN
-99 QGYKNLATLVSL
+99 FVYNDNAYYKNSTLENIQTTNEFS
-111 GYTEG
+111 
-116 FYYKPRIDHE
+116 KQI
-126 IIEKYHEGI
+126 
-135 ICLSACLAGE
+135 
-145 VNQAILA
+145 N
-152 NDMEKAKEVAL
+152 
-163 WYKSIFGE
+163 
-171 DYYLEIQN
+171 LEIPFDKKYIPKYN
-179 NGIKEQVLAN
+179 NSDNNYEYLKKLCILGLNRRFNGKVSNKYKERILY
-189 QKLIQLARELD
+189 ELD
-200 IPLVA
+200 
-205 TNDAHYLKREDAYNH
+205 
-220 EVLLC
+220 
-225 IQTGKRMTDE
+225 
-235 DRMKFDTDE
+235 
-244 LYVKSPEEM
+244 
-253 SDYFKNV
+253 
-260 PDAIENTVKIAEKC
+260 
-274 NVEFEFGHTI
+274 
-284 LPNYDVPQEFATHY
+284 
-298 DYLEKL
+298 
-304 TYDGLKNRYGEN
+304 
-316 PSKEILERT
+316 
-325 EYELSVIKKM
+325 VINKM
-335 GYVDYFL
+335 GFVDYFL
-342 IVWDYIHYAKTHNIP
+342 IVYDYVLYAKKNDIF

-363 SGAGS
+363 SAAGS
-368 IVAYSI
+368 LVSYSLG
-374 EITDIDPIQ
+374 ITNIDPIK
-383 YNLIFERFLNPER
+383 YDLLFERFLNINR
-396 ISMPDFDVDFCYE
+396 KKMPDIDIDFE
-409 KRDKVIEYVEQK
+409 SDKRINMIEYVKNK
-421 YGKDHVSQIITFG
+421 YGFDKVAVGLTFNNYK
-434 TMSARMVIRDVARV
+434 AKLILRD
-448 LDMPYAEADKLAK
+448 LAK
-461 MIPNEIHIT
+461 LLKVDSNVFDKFIKNINSSLSLKENYQNEKV
-470 IKKAMEQNKELKELY
+470 KKYIEMYSELKNLY
-485 DTDEEIKKMLNIAM
+485 DISYH
-499 ALEGMPRQASTHAC
+499 LEGLKKNTSTHAAGVIISSEKLGKIIPISNEDGTLKT
-513 GIVITKEPVVSYVP
+513 GIEMPY
-527 LYVRDGAISTQYIM
+527 
-541 TTLEE
+541 LEKM
-546 LGLLKMDFLALEKL
+546 GLLKMDFLALEKL

-801 AEKNGYILLPL
+801 AERNGYILLPL

-823 SKIIRVRENGFND
+823 NKIIRVRENGFND

-879 LNYASIYSDGLGK
+879 LNYASIYSEGLGK
-892 PILIKY
+892 PILTKY
-898 PEYDEATLREFE
+898 PEYDDTTLREFE
-910 VLSYGMYITN
+910 ILSYGMYITN

-940 KNINMVLLIKNIRTI
+940 KNVNMVLLIKSIRTI

-994 LIRVNV
+994 LIIVTV

>member
-1 MLQGKFVHLHVH
+1 MKEKKLIPLKITT
-13 SEFSL
+13 EYSL
-18 LDGANR
+18 LKSL
-24 IKDLPVRAK
+24 IKLPDLISFLLENNIK
-33 ELGMNAMAITD
+33 ECAICD
-44 HGAMFG
+44 ENLNGFM
-50 AIDFYKACKANDIKP
+50 DFYLKCKENNIKP
-65 IIGCEVYVAPRN
+65 IIGLDTVYESMHIYVYAKNYLGYQELLKIDYLKDNMNLSYLENSNLLVIIPFKSIDIYEKLKYKDNVYIGFCNDIEKNNALLISDKIVYVDNVRCLFK
-77 RKDKD
+77 KDISYLKYLKML
-82 PNLDARY
+82 N
-89 SHLILLAKDN
+89 DN
-99 QGYKNLATLVSL
+99 FVYNDNA
-111 GYTEG
+111 
-116 FYYKPRIDHE
+116 YYKT
-126 IIEKYHEGI
+126 
-135 ICLSACLAGE
+135 S
-145 VNQAILA
+145 
-152 NDMEKAKEVAL
+152 
-163 WYKSIFGE
+163 SFE
-171 DYYLEIQN
+171 DIQTTYEFSKQINLEIPFDKKYIPKYN
-179 NGIKEQVLAN
+179 NSDNNYEYLKKLCILGLNKRFNGKVSNKYKERILY
-189 QKLIQLARELD
+189 ELD
-200 IPLVA
+200 
-205 TNDAHYLKREDAYNH
+205 
-220 EVLLC
+220 
-225 IQTGKRMTDE
+225 
-235 DRMKFDTDE
+235 
-244 LYVKSPEEM
+244 
-253 SDYFKNV
+253 
-260 PDAIENTVKIAEKC
+260 
-274 NVEFEFGHTI
+274 
-284 LPNYDVPQEFATHY
+284 
-298 DYLEKL
+298 
-304 TYDGLKNRYGEN
+304 
-316 PSKEILERT
+316 
-325 EYELSVIKKM
+325 VINKM
-335 GYVDYFL
+335 GFVDYFL
-342 IVWDYIHYAKTHNIP
+342 IVYDYVLYAKKNDIF

-363 SGAGS
+363 SAAGS
-368 IVAYSI
+368 LVSYSLG
-374 EITDIDPIQ
+374 ITNIDPIK
-383 YNLIFERFLNPER
+383 YDLLFERFLNINR
-396 ISMPDFDVDFCYE
+396 KKMPDIDIDFE
-409 KRDKVIEYVEQK
+409 SDKRINMIEYVKNK
-421 YGKDHVSQIITFG
+421 YGFDKVAVGLTFNNYK
-434 TMSARMVIRDVARV
+434 AKLILRD
-448 LDMPYAEADKLAK
+448 LAK
-461 MIPNEIHIT
+461 ILKVDSNVFDKFIKNINSSLSLKENYQNEKV
-470 IKKAMEQNKELKELY
+470 KKYIEMYSELKNLY
-485 DTDEEIKKMLNIAM
+485 DISYH
-499 ALEGMPRQASTHAC
+499 LEGLKKNTSTHAAGVIISSEKLGKIIPISNEDGTLKT
-513 GIVITKEPVVSYVP
+513 GIEMPY
-527 LYVRDGAISTQYIM
+527 
-541 TTLEE
+541 LEKM
-546 LGLLKMDFLALEKL
+546 GLLKMDFLALEKL

-620 TVSLALVRP
+620 IVSLALVRP

-655 LGATYGTIIYQE
+655 LGSTYGTIIYQE

-812 NIIRGLNDDII
+812 NIIRGLTDDII

-842 KTNSFLNNE
+842 KTNSFLNKE

-898 PEYDEATLREFE
+898 PEYDDATLREFE
-910 VLSYGMYITN
+910 ILSYGMYITN

-940 KNINMVLLIKNIRTI
+940 KNINMVLLIKSIRTI

-981 SLYAKNNDLKVNE
+981 SLYAKNNDLKANE
-994 LIRVNV
+994 LIIVNV

>member
-1 MLQGKFVHLHVH
+1 MEEKKLIPLKITT
-13 SEFSL
+13 EYSL
-18 LDGANR
+18 LKSL
-24 IKDLPVRAK
+24 IKLPDLISFLNENNIK
-33 ELGMNAMAITD
+33 ECAICD
-44 HGAMFG
+44 ENLNGFM
-50 AIDFYKACKANDIKP
+50 DFYLKCKENNIKP
-65 IIGCEVYVAPRN
+65 IIGLDTVYESMHIYVYAKNYLGYQELLKIDYLKDNMNLSYLENSNLLVIIPFKSIDIYEKLKYKDNVYIGFCNDIEKNNALLICDKIVYVDNVRCLFK
-77 RKDKD
+77 KDISYLKYLKML
-82 PNLDARY
+82 N
-89 SHLILLAKDN
+89 DN
-99 QGYKNLATLVSL
+99 FVYNDNA
-111 GYTEG
+111 
-116 FYYKPRIDHE
+116 YYKT
-126 IIEKYHEGI
+126 
-135 ICLSACLAGE
+135 S
-145 VNQAILA
+145 
-152 NDMEKAKEVAL
+152 
-163 WYKSIFGE
+163 SFE
-171 DYYLEIQN
+171 DIQTTNEFSKQINLEIPFDKKYIPKYN
-179 NGIKEQVLAN
+179 NSDNNYEYLKKLCILGLNKRFNGKVSNKYKERILY
-189 QKLIQLARELD
+189 ELD
-200 IPLVA
+200 
-205 TNDAHYLKREDAYNH
+205 
-220 EVLLC
+220 
-225 IQTGKRMTDE
+225 
-235 DRMKFDTDE
+235 
-244 LYVKSPEEM
+244 
-253 SDYFKNV
+253 
-260 PDAIENTVKIAEKC
+260 
-274 NVEFEFGHTI
+274 
-284 LPNYDVPQEFATHY
+284 
-298 DYLEKL
+298 
-304 TYDGLKNRYGEN
+304 
-316 PSKEILERT
+316 
-325 EYELSVIKKM
+325 VINKM
-335 GYVDYFL
+335 GFVDYFL
-342 IVWDYIHYAKTHNIP
+342 IVYDYVLYAKKNDIF

-363 SGAGS
+363 SAAGS
-368 IVAYSI
+368 LVSYSLG
-374 EITDIDPIQ
+374 ITNIDPIK
-383 YNLIFERFLNPER
+383 YDLLFERFLNINR
-396 ISMPDFDVDFCYE
+396 KKMPDIDIDFE
-409 KRDKVIEYVEQK
+409 SDKRINMIEYVKNK
-421 YGKDHVSQIITFG
+421 YGFDKVAVGLTFNNYK
-434 TMSARMVIRDVARV
+434 AKLILRD
-448 LDMPYAEADKLAK
+448 LAK
-461 MIPNEIHIT
+461 ILKVDSNVFDKFIKNINSSLSLKENYQNEKV
-470 IKKAMEQNKELKELY
+470 KKYIEMYSELKNLY
-485 DTDEEIKKMLNIAM
+485 DISYH
-499 ALEGMPRQASTHAC
+499 LEGLKKNTSTHAAGVIISSEKLGKIIPISNEDGTLKT
-513 GIVITKEPVVSYVP
+513 GIEMPY
-527 LYVRDGAISTQYIM
+527 
-541 TTLEE
+541 LEKM
-546 LGLLKMDFLALEKL
+546 GLLKMDFLALEKL

-641 KKEGINLTGDLADI
+641 KKEGINLAGDLADI
-655 LGATYGTIIYQE
+655 LGSTYGTIIYQE

-782 KNSGYK
+782 KNSRYK

-842 KTNSFLNNE
+842 KTNSFLNKE

-892 PILIKY
+892 PILTKY
-898 PEYDEATLREFE
+898 PEYDDTTLREFE
-910 VLSYGMYITN
+910 ILSYGMYITN

-940 KNINMVLLIKNIRTI
+940 KNINMVLLIKSIRNI

-1000 KVSKRFDKLNVLVN
+1000 KVSKMFDKLNVLVN

>member
-1 MLQGKFVHLHVH
+1 MP
-13 SEFSL
+13 
-18 LDGANR
+18 D
-24 IKDLPVRAK
+24 ID
-33 ELGMNAMAITD
+33 
-44 HGAMFG
+44 
-50 AIDFYKACKANDIKP
+50 IDFESDKRINMIEYVKNKYGFDKVAVGLTFNNYKAK
-65 IIGCEVYVAPRN
+65 
-77 RKDKD
+77 
-82 PNLDARY
+82 
-89 SHLILLAKDN
+89 LILRDLAKILKVDSN
-99 QGYKNLATLVSL
+99 VFDKFIKNINSSLSLKENYQNEKVKKYIEMYSELKNLYDISYHLEGLKKNTSTHAAGVIISSEKLGKIIPISNEDGTLKT
-111 GYTEG
+111 G
-116 FYYKPRIDHE
+116 
-126 IIEKYHEGI
+126 IE
-135 ICLSACLAGE
+135 
-145 VNQAILA
+145 
-152 NDMEKAKEVAL
+152 M
-163 WYKSIFGE
+163 
-171 DYYLEIQN
+171 
-179 NGIKEQVLAN
+179 
-189 QKLIQLARELD
+189 
-200 IPLVA
+200 P
-205 TNDAHYLKREDAYNH
+205 
-220 EVLLC
+220 
-225 IQTGKRMTDE
+225 
-235 DRMKFDTDE
+235 
-244 LYVKSPEEM
+244 
-253 SDYFKNV
+253 
-260 PDAIENTVKIAEKC
+260 
-274 NVEFEFGHTI
+274 
-284 LPNYDVPQEFATHY
+284 
-298 DYLEKL
+298 YLEK
-304 TYDGLKNRYGEN
+304 
-316 PSKEILERT
+316 
-325 EYELSVIKKM
+325 M
-335 GYVDYFL
+335 
-342 IVWDYIHYAKTHNIP
+342 
-357 VGPGRG
+357 
-363 SGAGS
+363 
-368 IVAYSI
+368 
-374 EITDIDPIQ
+374 
-383 YNLIFERFLNPER
+383 
-396 ISMPDFDVDFCYE
+396 
-409 KRDKVIEYVEQK
+409 
-421 YGKDHVSQIITFG
+421 
-434 TMSARMVIRDVARV
+434 
-448 LDMPYAEADKLAK
+448 
-461 MIPNEIHIT
+461 
-470 IKKAMEQNKELKELY
+470 
-485 DTDEEIKKMLNIAM
+485 
-499 ALEGMPRQASTHAC
+499 
-513 GIVITKEPVVSYVP
+513 
-527 LYVRDGAISTQYIM
+527 
-541 TTLEE
+541 
-546 LGLLKMDFLALEKL
+546 GLLKMDFLALEKL

-910 VLSYGMYITN
+910 ILSYGMYITN

-940 KNINMVLLIKNIRTI
+940 KNINMVLLIKSIRTI

>member
-1 MLQGKFVHLHVH
+1 MEEKKLIPLKITT
-13 SEFSL
+13 EYSL
-18 LDGANR
+18 LKSL
-24 IKDLPVRAK
+24 IKLPDLISFLLENNIK
-33 ELGMNAMAITD
+33 ECSICDENLNGFME
-44 HGAMFG
+44 
-50 AIDFYKACKANDIKP
+50 FYLKCKENNIKP
-65 IIGCEVYVAPRN
+65 IIGLDTVYESMHIYVYAKNYFGYQQLLKIDYLKNNMKLSYLENPNLLVIIPFKSIDIYEKLKYKDNVYIGFCNDIEKNNALLISDKIVYVDNVRCLFK
-77 RKDKD
+77 KDISYLKYLKML
-82 PNLDARY
+82 N
-89 SHLILLAKDN
+89 DN
-99 QGYKNLATLVSL
+99 FVYNDNA
-111 GYTEG
+111 
-116 FYYKPRIDHE
+116 YYKT
-126 IIEKYHEGI
+126 
-135 ICLSACLAGE
+135 S
-145 VNQAILA
+145 
-152 NDMEKAKEVAL
+152 
-163 WYKSIFGE
+163 SFE
-171 DYYLEIQN
+171 DIQTTNEFSKQINLEIPFDKKYIPKYN
-179 NGIKEQVLAN
+179 NSDNNYEYLKKLCILGLNKRFDGKVSNKYKERILY
-189 QKLIQLARELD
+189 ELD
-200 IPLVA
+200 
-205 TNDAHYLKREDAYNH
+205 
-220 EVLLC
+220 
-225 IQTGKRMTDE
+225 
-235 DRMKFDTDE
+235 
-244 LYVKSPEEM
+244 
-253 SDYFKNV
+253 
-260 PDAIENTVKIAEKC
+260 
-274 NVEFEFGHTI
+274 
-284 LPNYDVPQEFATHY
+284 
-298 DYLEKL
+298 
-304 TYDGLKNRYGEN
+304 
-316 PSKEILERT
+316 
-325 EYELSVIKKM
+325 VINKM
-335 GYVDYFL
+335 GFVDYFL
-342 IVWDYIHYAKTHNIP
+342 IVYDYVLYAKKNDIF

-363 SGAGS
+363 SAAGS
-368 IVAYSI
+368 LVSYSLG
-374 EITDIDPIQ
+374 ITNIDPIK
-383 YNLIFERFLNPER
+383 YDLLFERFLNINR
-396 ISMPDFDVDFCYE
+396 KKMPDIDIDFE
-409 KRDKVIEYVEQK
+409 SDKRINMIEYVKNK
-421 YGKDHVSQIITFG
+421 YGFDKVAVGLTFNNYK
-434 TMSARMVIRDVARV
+434 AKLILRD
-448 LDMPYAEADKLAK
+448 LAK
-461 MIPNEIHIT
+461 LLKVDSNVFDKFIKNINSSLSLKENYQNEKV
-470 IKKAMEQNKELKELY
+470 KKYIEMYSELKNLY
-485 DTDEEIKKMLNIAM
+485 DISYH
-499 ALEGMPRQASTHAC
+499 LEGLKKNTSTHAAGVIISSDKLGKIIPISNEDGTLKT
-513 GIVITKEPVVSYVP
+513 GIEMPY
-527 LYVRDGAISTQYIM
+527 
-541 TTLEE
+541 LEKM
-546 LGLLKMDFLALEKL
+546 GLLKMDFLALEKL

-823 SKIIRVRENGFND
+823 NKIIRVRENGFND

-898 PEYDEATLREFE
+898 PEYDDTTLREFE
-910 VLSYGMYITN
+910 ILSYGMYITN

-940 KNINMVLLIKNIRTI
+940 KNINMVLLIKSIRTI

-994 LIRVNV
+994 LIIVNV

>member
-1 MLQGKFVHLHVH
+1 MKEKKLIPLKITT
-13 SEFSL
+13 EYSL
-18 LDGANR
+18 LKSL
-24 IKDLPVRAK
+24 IKLPDLISFLNENNIK
-33 ELGMNAMAITD
+33 ECAICD
-44 HGAMFG
+44 ENLNGFM
-50 AIDFYKACKANDIKP
+50 DFYLKCKENNIKP
-65 IIGCEVYVAPRN
+65 IIGLDTVYESMHIYVYAKNYLGYQELLKIDYLKDNMNLSYLENPNLLVIIPFKSIDIYEKLKYKDNVYIGFCNDIEKNNALLISDKIVYVDNVRCLYK
-77 RKDKD
+77 KDIPYLKYLKML
-82 PNLDARY
+82 N
-89 SHLILLAKDN
+89 DN
-99 QGYKNLATLVSL
+99 FVYNDNA
-111 GYTEG
+111 
-116 FYYKPRIDHE
+116 YYKT
-126 IIEKYHEGI
+126 
-135 ICLSACLAGE
+135 S
-145 VNQAILA
+145 
-152 NDMEKAKEVAL
+152 
-163 WYKSIFGE
+163 SFE
-171 DYYLEIQN
+171 DIQTTYEFSKQINLEIPFDKKYIPKFN
-179 NGIKEQVLAN
+179 NSDNNYEYLKKLCILGLNKRFNGKVSNKYKERILY
-189 QKLIQLARELD
+189 ELD
-200 IPLVA
+200 
-205 TNDAHYLKREDAYNH
+205 
-220 EVLLC
+220 
-225 IQTGKRMTDE
+225 
-235 DRMKFDTDE
+235 
-244 LYVKSPEEM
+244 
-253 SDYFKNV
+253 
-260 PDAIENTVKIAEKC
+260 
-274 NVEFEFGHTI
+274 
-284 LPNYDVPQEFATHY
+284 
-298 DYLEKL
+298 
-304 TYDGLKNRYGEN
+304 
-316 PSKEILERT
+316 
-325 EYELSVIKKM
+325 VINKM
-335 GYVDYFL
+335 GFVDYFL
-342 IVWDYIHYAKTHNIP
+342 IVYDYVLYAKKNDIF

-363 SGAGS
+363 SAAGS
-368 IVAYSI
+368 LVSYSLG
-374 EITDIDPIQ
+374 ITNIDPIK
-383 YNLIFERFLNPER
+383 YDLLFERFLNINR
-396 ISMPDFDVDFCYE
+396 KKMPDIDIDFE
-409 KRDKVIEYVEQK
+409 SDKRINMIEYVKNK
-421 YGKDHVSQIITFG
+421 YGFDKVAVGLTFNNYK
-434 TMSARMVIRDVARV
+434 AKLILRD
-448 LDMPYAEADKLAK
+448 LAK
-461 MIPNEIHIT
+461 LLKVDSNVFDKFIKNINSSLSLKENYQNEKV
-470 IKKAMEQNKELKELY
+470 KKYIEMYSELKNLY
-485 DTDEEIKKMLNIAM
+485 DISYH
-499 ALEGMPRQASTHAC
+499 LEGLKKNTSTHAA
-513 GIVITKEPVVSYVP
+513 GIIISSEKLGKIIPISNE
-527 LYVRDGAISTQYIM
+527 DG
-541 TTLEE
+541 TLKTGIEMPYLE
-546 LGLLKMDFLALEKL
+546 KMGLLKMDFLALEKL

-641 KKEGINLTGDLADI
+641 KKEGINLAGDLTDI
-655 LGATYGTIIYQE
+655 LGSTYGTIIYQE

-793 INYSIDKY
+793 INYSMDKY

-842 KTNSFLNNE
+842 KTNSFLNKE

-898 PEYDEATLREFE
+898 PEYDEVTLREFE
-910 VLSYGMYITN
+910 ILSYGMYITN

-940 KNINMVLLIKNIRTI
+940 KNINMVLLIKSIRTI

>member
-1 MLQGKFVHLHVH
+1 MKEKKLIPLKITT
-13 SEFSL
+13 EYSL
-18 LDGANR
+18 LKSL
-24 IKDLPVRAK
+24 IKLPDLISFLLENNIK
-33 ELGMNAMAITD
+33 ECAICD
-44 HGAMFG
+44 ENLNGFM
-50 AIDFYKACKANDIKP
+50 DFYLKCKENNIKP
-65 IIGCEVYVAPRN
+65 IIGLDTVYESMHIYVYAKNYLGYQELLKIDYLKDNMNLSYLENSNLLVIIPFKSIDIYEKLKYKDNVYIGFCNDIEKNNALLISDKIVYVDNVRCLFK
-77 RKDKD
+77 KDISYLKYLKML
-82 PNLDARY
+82 N
-89 SHLILLAKDN
+89 DN
-99 QGYKNLATLVSL
+99 FVYNDNA
-111 GYTEG
+111 
-116 FYYKPRIDHE
+116 YYKT
-126 IIEKYHEGI
+126 
-135 ICLSACLAGE
+135 S
-145 VNQAILA
+145 
-152 NDMEKAKEVAL
+152 
-163 WYKSIFGE
+163 SFE
-171 DYYLEIQN
+171 DIQTTYEFSKQINLEIPFDKKYIPKFN
-179 NGIKEQVLAN
+179 NSDNNYEYLKKLCILGLNKRFNGKVSNKYKERILY
-189 QKLIQLARELD
+189 ELD
-200 IPLVA
+200 
-205 TNDAHYLKREDAYNH
+205 
-220 EVLLC
+220 
-225 IQTGKRMTDE
+225 
-235 DRMKFDTDE
+235 
-244 LYVKSPEEM
+244 
-253 SDYFKNV
+253 
-260 PDAIENTVKIAEKC
+260 
-274 NVEFEFGHTI
+274 
-284 LPNYDVPQEFATHY
+284 
-298 DYLEKL
+298 
-304 TYDGLKNRYGEN
+304 
-316 PSKEILERT
+316 
-325 EYELSVIKKM
+325 VINKM
-335 GYVDYFL
+335 GFVDYFL
-342 IVWDYIHYAKTHNIP
+342 IVYDYVLYAKKNDIF

-363 SGAGS
+363 SAAGS
-368 IVAYSI
+368 LVSYSLG
-374 EITDIDPIQ
+374 ITNIDPIK
-383 YNLIFERFLNPER
+383 YDLLFERFLNINR
-396 ISMPDFDVDFCYE
+396 KKMPDIDIDFE
-409 KRDKVIEYVEQK
+409 SDKRINMIEYVKNK
-421 YGKDHVSQIITFG
+421 YGFDKVAVGLTFNNYK
-434 TMSARMVIRDVARV
+434 AKLILRD
-448 LDMPYAEADKLAK
+448 LAK
-461 MIPNEIHIT
+461 ILKVDSNVFDKFIKNINSSLSLKENYQNEKV
-470 IKKAMEQNKELKELY
+470 KKYIEMYSELKNLY
-485 DTDEEIKKMLNIAM
+485 DISYH
-499 ALEGMPRQASTHAC
+499 LEGLKKNTSTHAAGVIISSEKLGKIIPISNEDGTLKT
-513 GIVITKEPVVSYVP
+513 GIEMPY
-527 LYVRDGAISTQYIM
+527 
-541 TTLEE
+541 LEKM
-546 LGLLKMDFLALEKL
+546 GLLKMDFLALEKL

-641 KKEGINLTGDLADI
+641 KKEGINLTGDLNDI
-655 LGATYGTIIYQE
+655 LGSTYGTIIYQE

-801 AEKNGYILLPL
+801 AEKNGYILLPF

-842 KTNSFLNNE
+842 KTNSFLNKE

-898 PEYDEATLREFE
+898 PEYDDTTLREFE
-910 VLSYGMYITN
+910 ILSYGMYITN

-940 KNINMVLLIKNIRTI
+940 KNINMVLLIKSIRAI

-981 SLYAKNNDLKVNE
+981 SLYAKNNDLKANE
-994 LIRVNV
+994 LIIVNV

>member
-1 MLQGKFVHLHVH
+1 MKEKKLIPLKITT
-13 SEFSL
+13 EYSL
-18 LDGANR
+18 LKSL
-24 IKDLPVRAK
+24 IKLPDLISFLNENNIK
-33 ELGMNAMAITD
+33 ECAICD
-44 HGAMFG
+44 ENLNGFM
-50 AIDFYKACKANDIKP
+50 DFYLKCKENNIKP
-65 IIGCEVYVAPRN
+65 IIGLDTVYESMHIYVYAKNYLGYQELLKIDYLKDNMNLSYLENSNLLVIISFKSIDIYEKLKYKDNVYIGFCNDIEKNNALLISDKIVYVDNVRCLFK
-77 RKDKD
+77 KDISYLKYLKML
-82 PNLDARY
+82 N
-89 SHLILLAKDN
+89 DN
-99 QGYKNLATLVSL
+99 FVYNDNA
-111 GYTEG
+111 
-116 FYYKPRIDHE
+116 YYKT
-126 IIEKYHEGI
+126 
-135 ICLSACLAGE
+135 S
-145 VNQAILA
+145 
-152 NDMEKAKEVAL
+152 
-163 WYKSIFGE
+163 SFE
-171 DYYLEIQN
+171 DIQTTYEFSKQINLEIPFDKKYIPKYN
-179 NGIKEQVLAN
+179 NSDNNYE
-189 QKLIQLARELD
+189 
-200 IPLVA
+200 
-205 TNDAHYLKREDAYNH
+205 YLKK
-220 EVLLC
+220 LC
-225 IQTGKRMTDE
+225 ILGLNKRFNGKVSNKYKERI
-235 DRMKFDTDE
+235 
-244 LYVKSPEEM
+244 LYE
-253 SDYFKNV
+253 
-260 PDAIENTVKIAEKC
+260 I
-274 NVEFEFGHTI
+274 
-284 LPNYDVPQEFATHY
+284 DVI
-298 DYLEKL
+298 
-304 TYDGLKNRYGEN
+304 N
-316 PSKEILERT
+316 
-325 EYELSVIKKM
+325 KM
-335 GYVDYFL
+335 GFVDYFL
-342 IVWDYIHYAKTHNIP
+342 IVYDYVLYAKKNDIF

-363 SGAGS
+363 SAAGS
-368 IVAYSI
+368 LVSYSLG
-374 EITDIDPIQ
+374 ITNIDPIK
-383 YNLIFERFLNPER
+383 YDLLFERFLNINR
-396 ISMPDFDVDFCYE
+396 KKMPDIDIDFE
-409 KRDKVIEYVEQK
+409 SDKRINMIEYVKNK
-421 YGKDHVSQIITFG
+421 YGFDKVAVGLTFNNYK
-434 TMSARMVIRDVARV
+434 AKLILRD
-448 LDMPYAEADKLAK
+448 LAK
-461 MIPNEIHIT
+461 LLKVDSNVFDKFIKNINSSLSLKENYQNEKV
-470 IKKAMEQNKELKELY
+470 KKYIEMYSELKNLY
-485 DTDEEIKKMLNIAM
+485 DISYH
-499 ALEGMPRQASTHAC
+499 LEGLKKNTSTHAAGVIISSEKLGKIIPISNEDGTLKT
-513 GIVITKEPVVSYVP
+513 GIEMPY
-527 LYVRDGAISTQYIM
+527 
-541 TTLEE
+541 LEKM
-546 LGLLKMDFLALEKL
+546 GLLKMDFLALEKL

-641 KKEGINLTGDLADI
+641 KKEGINLTGDLTDI
-655 LGATYGTIIYQE
+655 LGSTYGTIIYQE

-823 SKIIRVRENGFND
+823 NKIIRVRENGFKD

-898 PEYDEATLREFE
+898 PEYDDTTLREFE
-910 VLSYGMYITN
+910 ILSYGMYITN

-940 KNINMVLLIKNIRTI
+940 KNVNMVLLIKSIRTI

-964 FLECEDETG
+964 FLECDDETG

>member
-1 MLQGKFVHLHVH
+1 MKEKKLIPLKITT
-13 SEFSL
+13 EYSL
-18 LDGANR
+18 LKSL
-24 IKDLPVRAK
+24 IKLPDLISFLLENNIK
-33 ELGMNAMAITD
+33 ECAICD
-44 HGAMFG
+44 ENLNGFM
-50 AIDFYKACKANDIKP
+50 DFYLKCKENNIKP
-65 IIGCEVYVAPRN
+65 IIGLDTVYESMHIYVYAKNYLGYQELLKIDYLKDNMNLSYLENSNLLVIIPFKSIDIYEKLKYKDNVYIGFCNDIEKNNALLISDKIVYVDNVRCIFK
-77 RKDKD
+77 KDISYLKYLKML
-82 PNLDARY
+82 N
-89 SHLILLAKDN
+89 DN
-99 QGYKNLATLVSL
+99 FVYNDNA
-111 GYTEG
+111 
-116 FYYKPRIDHE
+116 YYKT
-126 IIEKYHEGI
+126 
-135 ICLSACLAGE
+135 S
-145 VNQAILA
+145 
-152 NDMEKAKEVAL
+152 
-163 WYKSIFGE
+163 SFE
-171 DYYLEIQN
+171 DIQTTYEFSKQINLEIPFDKKYIPKFN
-179 NGIKEQVLAN
+179 NSDNNYEYLKKLCILGLNKRFNGKVSNKYKERILY
-189 QKLIQLARELD
+189 ELD
-200 IPLVA
+200 
-205 TNDAHYLKREDAYNH
+205 
-220 EVLLC
+220 
-225 IQTGKRMTDE
+225 
-235 DRMKFDTDE
+235 
-244 LYVKSPEEM
+244 
-253 SDYFKNV
+253 
-260 PDAIENTVKIAEKC
+260 
-274 NVEFEFGHTI
+274 
-284 LPNYDVPQEFATHY
+284 
-298 DYLEKL
+298 
-304 TYDGLKNRYGEN
+304 
-316 PSKEILERT
+316 
-325 EYELSVIKKM
+325 VINKM
-335 GYVDYFL
+335 GFVDYFL
-342 IVWDYIHYAKTHNIP
+342 IVYDYVLYAKKNDIF

-363 SGAGS
+363 SAAGS
-368 IVAYSI
+368 LVSYSLG
-374 EITDIDPIQ
+374 ITNIDPIK
-383 YNLIFERFLNPER
+383 YDLLFERFLNINR
-396 ISMPDFDVDFCYE
+396 KKMPDIDIDFE
-409 KRDKVIEYVEQK
+409 SDKRINMIEYVKNK
-421 YGKDHVSQIITFG
+421 YGFDKVAVGLTFNNYK
-434 TMSARMVIRDVARV
+434 AKLILRD
-448 LDMPYAEADKLAK
+448 LAK
-461 MIPNEIHIT
+461 ILKVDSNVFDKFIKNINSSLSLKENYQNEKV
-470 IKKAMEQNKELKELY
+470 KKYIEMYSELKNLY
-485 DTDEEIKKMLNIAM
+485 DISYH
-499 ALEGMPRQASTHAC
+499 LEGLKKNTSTHAAGVIISSEKLGKIIPISNEDGTLKT
-513 GIVITKEPVVSYVP
+513 GIEMPY
-527 LYVRDGAISTQYIM
+527 
-541 TTLEE
+541 LEKM
-546 LGLLKMDFLALEKL
+546 GLLKMDFLALEKL

-801 AEKNGYILLPL
+801 AEKNGYILLPF

-842 KTNSFLNNE
+842 KTNSFFNKE

-898 PEYDEATLREFE
+898 PEYDDTTLREFE
-910 VLSYGMYITN
+910 ILSYGMYITN

-940 KNINMVLLIKNIRTI
+940 KNINMVLLIKSIRTI

-994 LIRVNV
+994 LIIVNV

>member
-1 MLQGKFVHLHVH
+1 MKEKKLIPLKITT
-13 SEFSL
+13 EYSL
-18 LDGANR
+18 LKSL
-24 IKDLPVRAK
+24 IKLPDLISFLLENNIK
-33 ELGMNAMAITD
+33 ECAICD
-44 HGAMFG
+44 ENLNGFM
-50 AIDFYKACKANDIKP
+50 DFYLKCKENNIKP
-65 IIGCEVYVAPRN
+65 IIGLDTVYESMHIYVYAKNYLGYQELLKIDYLKDNMNLSYLENSNLLVIIPFKSIDIYEKLKYKDNVYIGFCNDIEKNNALLISDKIVYVDNVRCLFK
-77 RKDKD
+77 KDISYLKYLKML
-82 PNLDARY
+82 N
-89 SHLILLAKDN
+89 DN
-99 QGYKNLATLVSL
+99 FVYNDNA
-111 GYTEG
+111 
-116 FYYKPRIDHE
+116 YYKT
-126 IIEKYHEGI
+126 
-135 ICLSACLAGE
+135 S
-145 VNQAILA
+145 
-152 NDMEKAKEVAL
+152 
-163 WYKSIFGE
+163 SFE
-171 DYYLEIQN
+171 DIQTTYEFSKQINLEIPFDKKYIPKFN
-179 NGIKEQVLAN
+179 NSDNNYEYLKKLCILGLNKRFNGKVSNKYKERILY
-189 QKLIQLARELD
+189 ELD
-200 IPLVA
+200 
-205 TNDAHYLKREDAYNH
+205 
-220 EVLLC
+220 
-225 IQTGKRMTDE
+225 
-235 DRMKFDTDE
+235 
-244 LYVKSPEEM
+244 
-253 SDYFKNV
+253 
-260 PDAIENTVKIAEKC
+260 
-274 NVEFEFGHTI
+274 
-284 LPNYDVPQEFATHY
+284 
-298 DYLEKL
+298 
-304 TYDGLKNRYGEN
+304 
-316 PSKEILERT
+316 
-325 EYELSVIKKM
+325 VINKM
-335 GYVDYFL
+335 GFVDYFL
-342 IVWDYIHYAKTHNIP
+342 IVYDYVLYAKKNDIF

-363 SGAGS
+363 SAAGS
-368 IVAYSI
+368 LVSYSLG
-374 EITDIDPIQ
+374 ITNIDPIK
-383 YNLIFERFLNPER
+383 YDLLFERFLNINR
-396 ISMPDFDVDFCYE
+396 KKMPDIDIDFE
-409 KRDKVIEYVEQK
+409 SDKRINMIEYVKNK
-421 YGKDHVSQIITFG
+421 YGFDKVAVGLTFNNYK
-434 TMSARMVIRDVARV
+434 AKLILRD
-448 LDMPYAEADKLAK
+448 LAK
-461 MIPNEIHIT
+461 ILKVDSNVFDKFIKNINSSLSLKENYQNEKV
-470 IKKAMEQNKELKELY
+470 KKYIEMYSELKNLY
-485 DTDEEIKKMLNIAM
+485 DISYH
-499 ALEGMPRQASTHAC
+499 LEGLKKNTSTHAAGVIISSEKLGKIIPISNEDGTLKT
-513 GIVITKEPVVSYVP
+513 GIEMPY
-527 LYVRDGAISTQYIM
+527 
-541 TTLEE
+541 LEKM
-546 LGLLKMDFLALEKL
+546 GLLKMDFLALEKL

-842 KTNSFLNNE
+842 KTNSFLNKE

-898 PEYDEATLREFE
+898 PEYDDTTLREFE
-910 VLSYGMYITN
+910 ILSYGMYITN

-940 KNINMVLLIKNIRTI
+940 KNINMVLLIKSIRTI

-994 LIRVNV
+994 LIIVNV

>member
-1 MLQGKFVHLHVH
+1 MKEKKLIPLKITT
-13 SEFSL
+13 EYSL
-18 LDGANR
+18 LKSL
-24 IKDLPVRAK
+24 IKLPDLISFLNENNIK
-33 ELGMNAMAITD
+33 ECAICD
-44 HGAMFG
+44 ENLNGFM
-50 AIDFYKACKANDIKP
+50 DFYLKCKENNIKP
-65 IIGCEVYVAPRN
+65 IIGLDTVFESMHIYVYAKNYLGYQELLKIDYLKDNMKLSYLENPNLLVIIPFKSIDIYEKLKYKDNVYIGFCNDIEKNSALLISDKIVYVDNVRCLFK
-77 RKDKD
+77 KDISYLKYLKML
-82 PNLDARY
+82 N
-89 SHLILLAKDN
+89 DN
-99 QGYKNLATLVSL
+99 FVYNDNA
-111 GYTEG
+111 
-116 FYYKPRIDHE
+116 YYKT
-126 IIEKYHEGI
+126 
-135 ICLSACLAGE
+135 S
-145 VNQAILA
+145 
-152 NDMEKAKEVAL
+152 
-163 WYKSIFGE
+163 SFE
-171 DYYLEIQN
+171 DIQTTYEFSKQINLEIPFDKKYIPKFN
-179 NGIKEQVLAN
+179 N
-189 QKLIQLARELD
+189 
-200 IPLVA
+200 
-205 TNDAHYLKREDAYNH
+205 
-220 EVLLC
+220 
-225 IQTGKRMTDE
+225 
-235 DRMKFDTDE
+235 
-244 LYVKSPEEM
+244 
-253 SDYFKNV
+253 SDN
-260 PDAIENTVKIAEKC
+260 N
-274 NVEFEFGHTI
+274 
-284 LPNYDVPQEFATHY
+284 Y
-298 DYLEKL
+298 DYLKKL
-304 TYDGLKNRYGEN
+304 CILGLNKRFNGKVSNNY
-316 PSKEILERT
+316 KERIL
-325 EYELSVIKKM
+325 YELDVINKM
-335 GYVDYFL
+335 GFVDYFL
-342 IVWDYIHYAKTHNIP
+342 IVYDYVLYAKKNDIF

-363 SGAGS
+363 SAAGS
-368 IVAYSI
+368 LVSYSLG
-374 EITDIDPIQ
+374 ITNIDPIK
-383 YNLIFERFLNPER
+383 YDLLFERFLNINR
-396 ISMPDFDVDFCYE
+396 KKMPDIDIDFE
-409 KRDKVIEYVEQK
+409 SDKRINMIEYVKNK
-421 YGKDHVSQIITFG
+421 YGFDKVAVGLTFNNYK
-434 TMSARMVIRDVARV
+434 AKLILRD
-448 LDMPYAEADKLAK
+448 LAK
-461 MIPNEIHIT
+461 LLKVDSNVFDKFIKNINSSLSLKENYQNEKV
-470 IKKAMEQNKELKELY
+470 KKYIEMYSELKNLY
-485 DTDEEIKKMLNIAM
+485 DISYH
-499 ALEGMPRQASTHAC
+499 LEGLKKNTSTHAAGVIISSEKLGKIIPISNEDGTLKT
-513 GIVITKEPVVSYVP
+513 GIEMPY
-527 LYVRDGAISTQYIM
+527 
-541 TTLEE
+541 LEKM
-546 LGLLKMDFLALEKL
+546 GLLKMDFLALEKL

-641 KKEGINLTGDLADI
+641 KKEGINLTGDLTDI
-655 LGATYGTIIYQE
+655 LGSTYGTIIYQE

-879 LNYASIYSDGLGK
+879 LNYASIYSEGLGK
-892 PILIKY
+892 PILTKY
-898 PEYDEATLREFE
+898 PEYDDTTLREFE
-910 VLSYGMYITN
+910 ILSYGMYITN

-940 KNINMVLLIKNIRTI
+940 KNVNMVLLIKSIRTI

-981 SLYAKNNDLKVNE
+981 SLYAKNNDLKANE
-994 LIRVNV
+994 LIIVNV

>member
-1 MLQGKFVHLHVH
+1 MKEKKLIPLKITT
-13 SEFSL
+13 EYSL
-18 LDGANR
+18 LKSL
-24 IKDLPVRAK
+24 IKLPDLISFLLENNIK
-33 ELGMNAMAITD
+33 ECAICD
-44 HGAMFG
+44 ENLNGFM
-50 AIDFYKACKANDIKP
+50 DFYLKCKENNIKP
-65 IIGCEVYVAPRN
+65 IIGLDTVYESMHIYVYAKNYLGYQELLKIDYLKDNMNLSYLENSNLLVIIPFKSIDIYEKLKYKDNIYIGFCNDIEKNNALLICDKIVYVDNVRCLFK
-77 RKDKD
+77 KDISYLKYLKML
-82 PNLDARY
+82 N
-89 SHLILLAKDN
+89 DN
-99 QGYKNLATLVSL
+99 FVYNDNA
-111 GYTEG
+111 
-116 FYYKPRIDHE
+116 YYKT
-126 IIEKYHEGI
+126 
-135 ICLSACLAGE
+135 S
-145 VNQAILA
+145 
-152 NDMEKAKEVAL
+152 
-163 WYKSIFGE
+163 SFE
-171 DYYLEIQN
+171 DIQTTYEFSKQINLEIPFDKKYIPKYN
-179 NGIKEQVLAN
+179 NSDNNYEYLKKLCILGLNKRFNGKVSNKYKERILY
-189 QKLIQLARELD
+189 ELD
-200 IPLVA
+200 
-205 TNDAHYLKREDAYNH
+205 
-220 EVLLC
+220 
-225 IQTGKRMTDE
+225 
-235 DRMKFDTDE
+235 
-244 LYVKSPEEM
+244 
-253 SDYFKNV
+253 
-260 PDAIENTVKIAEKC
+260 
-274 NVEFEFGHTI
+274 
-284 LPNYDVPQEFATHY
+284 
-298 DYLEKL
+298 
-304 TYDGLKNRYGEN
+304 
-316 PSKEILERT
+316 
-325 EYELSVIKKM
+325 VINKM
-335 GYVDYFL
+335 GFVDYFL
-342 IVWDYIHYAKTHNIP
+342 IVYDYVLYAKKNDIF

-363 SGAGS
+363 SAAGS
-368 IVAYSI
+368 LVSYSLG
-374 EITDIDPIQ
+374 ITNIDPIK
-383 YNLIFERFLNPER
+383 YDLLFERFLNINR
-396 ISMPDFDVDFCYE
+396 KKMPDIDIDFE
-409 KRDKVIEYVEQK
+409 SDKRINMIEYVKNK
-421 YGKDHVSQIITFG
+421 YGFDKVAVGLTFNNYK
-434 TMSARMVIRDVARV
+434 AKLILRD
-448 LDMPYAEADKLAK
+448 LAK
-461 MIPNEIHIT
+461 ILKVDSNVFDKFIKNINSSLSLKENYQNEKV
-470 IKKAMEQNKELKELY
+470 KKYIEMYSELKNLY
-485 DTDEEIKKMLNIAM
+485 DISYH
-499 ALEGMPRQASTHAC
+499 LEGLKKNTSTHAAGVIISSEKLGKIIPISNEDGTLKT
-513 GIVITKEPVVSYVP
+513 GIEMPY
-527 LYVRDGAISTQYIM
+527 
-541 TTLEE
+541 LEKM
-546 LGLLKMDFLALEKL
+546 GLLKMDFLALEKL

-620 TVSLALVRP
+620 IVSLALVRP

-655 LGATYGTIIYQE
+655 LGSTYGTIIYQE

-842 KTNSFLNNE
+842 KTNSFLNKE

-910 VLSYGMYITN
+910 ILSYGMYITN

-940 KNINMVLLIKNIRTI
+940 KNINMVLLIKSIRTI
-955 KDKKGGEMA
+955 KDKNGGEMA

-981 SLYAKNNDLKVNE
+981 SLYAKNNDLKANE
-994 LIRVNV
+994 LIIVNV

>member
-1 MLQGKFVHLHVH
+1 MKEKKLIPLKITT
-13 SEFSL
+13 EYSL
-18 LDGANR
+18 LKSL
-24 IKDLPVRAK
+24 IKLPDLISFLNENNIK
-33 ELGMNAMAITD
+33 ECAICD
-44 HGAMFG
+44 ENLNGFM
-50 AIDFYKACKANDIKP
+50 DFYLKCKENNIKP
-65 IIGCEVYVAPRN
+65 IIGLDTVYESMHIYVYAKNYLGYQELLKIDYLKDNMNLSYLENSNLLVIIPFKSIDIYEKLKYKDNVYIGFCNDIEKNNALLISDKIVYVDNVRCLFK
-77 RKDKD
+77 KDISYLKYLKML
-82 PNLDARY
+82 N
-89 SHLILLAKDN
+89 DN
-99 QGYKNLATLVSL
+99 FVYNDNA
-111 GYTEG
+111 
-116 FYYKPRIDHE
+116 YYKT
-126 IIEKYHEGI
+126 
-135 ICLSACLAGE
+135 S
-145 VNQAILA
+145 
-152 NDMEKAKEVAL
+152 
-163 WYKSIFGE
+163 SFE
-171 DYYLEIQN
+171 DIQTTYEFSKQINLEIPFDKKYIPKYN
-179 NGIKEQVLAN
+179 NSDNNYEYLKKLCILGLNKRFNGKVSNKYKERILY
-189 QKLIQLARELD
+189 ELD
-200 IPLVA
+200 
-205 TNDAHYLKREDAYNH
+205 
-220 EVLLC
+220 
-225 IQTGKRMTDE
+225 
-235 DRMKFDTDE
+235 
-244 LYVKSPEEM
+244 
-253 SDYFKNV
+253 
-260 PDAIENTVKIAEKC
+260 
-274 NVEFEFGHTI
+274 
-284 LPNYDVPQEFATHY
+284 
-298 DYLEKL
+298 
-304 TYDGLKNRYGEN
+304 
-316 PSKEILERT
+316 
-325 EYELSVIKKM
+325 VINKM
-335 GYVDYFL
+335 GFVDYFL
-342 IVWDYIHYAKTHNIP
+342 IVYDYVLYAKKNDIF

-363 SGAGS
+363 SAAGS
-368 IVAYSI
+368 LVSYSLG
-374 EITDIDPIQ
+374 ITNIDPIK
-383 YNLIFERFLNPER
+383 YDLLFERFLNINR
-396 ISMPDFDVDFCYE
+396 KKMPDIDIDFE
-409 KRDKVIEYVEQK
+409 SDKRINMIEYVKNK
-421 YGKDHVSQIITFG
+421 YGFDKVAVGLTFNNYK
-434 TMSARMVIRDVARV
+434 AKLILRD
-448 LDMPYAEADKLAK
+448 LAK
-461 MIPNEIHIT
+461 LLKVDSNVFDKFIKNINSSLSLKENYQNEKV
-470 IKKAMEQNKELKELY
+470 KKYIEMYSELKNLY
-485 DTDEEIKKMLNIAM
+485 DISYH
-499 ALEGMPRQASTHAC
+499 LEGLKKNTSTHAAGVIISSEKLGKIIPISNEDGTLKT
-513 GIVITKEPVVSYVP
+513 GIE
-527 LYVRDGAISTQYIM
+527 M
-541 TTLEE
+541 TYLEKM
-546 LGLLKMDFLALEKL
+546 GLLKMDFLALEKL

-566 SKKIKNFNIN
+566 SKKINNFNIN

-641 KKEGINLTGDLADI
+641 KKEGINLTGDLTDI
-655 LGATYGTIIYQE
+655 LGSTYGTIIYQE

-892 PILIKY
+892 PILTKY
-898 PEYDEATLREFE
+898 PEYDDTTLREFE
-910 VLSYGMYITN
+910 ILSYGMYITN

-940 KNINMVLLIKNIRTI
+940 KNINMVLLIKSIRTI

-994 LIRVNV
+994 LIIVNV